1 MIHFKDCYDDHIPNV
16 PAFCNKPCPPKPCC
30 PPPQPP
36 CGAPYPPPFQPQPCP
51 PPMPKPMPCVPPAP
65 SVCQGMDLYEAMNG
79 LTDRVNTCIATYN
92 DVMANSYQA
101 LRNLEHAAEAN
112 GAYYGDCEVS
122 TEQGY
127 YADEGNTYC
136 VTRKKVVDRF
146 GEPIRMQLKL
156 AYDNTT
162 NSNLEQ
168 PIDDASMIE
177 CAQVIASCEVG
188 ETGWVGNC
196 FYKGAP
202 LPSVESGEGYC
213 VAFTRNGTM
222 RVYANAINQ
231 SQLLND
237 GVENSMSCVGRI
249 IVDGEVKDEVAAA
262 VAPIV
267 AMGQNTVTK
276 EVFFISAGSDAN
288 QVKQGLTNRGL
299 SSKACA
305 DILKGY
311 GCDIAV
317 VLSTGNSA
325 MLLDKGENA
334 FVPSTLPNQVKAKA
348 FWYITRKAHYK
359 NDYDR
364 QLAELIQ
371 NYGQLRYTALL
382 NQLSILNLKY
392 YTEAEISRIDVQLTE
407 FLHQLE
413 AFNVRLT
420 EVESKY
426 NALVERVDTVE
437 ADLAQVKQTINTLQQ
452 TVQNLIDIVNG
463 MQNTI
468 AQIQQTLTQMENGAV
483 KLPYIEKVDGVG
495 TGTTNLENIS
505 VSGNATVSN
514 LDVEAEC
521 WLPTPTQPL
530 QGANKKYVDDAI
542 TASLGSGEYL
552 PLRGGT
558 MSGNIVM
565 GNNEISGANKMLF
578 NNGTGFVNSSAGV
591 IMATMQTLRGQTY
604 TAPTNNNDYTQK
616 KYVDD
621 KIAAAVI
628 EATQGGL
635 TQSVADTMYLKL
647 DGTNAPTAFYEWDIN
662 FTSNKGVYLS
672 SEANSYI
679 KSNGLMLNKKG
690 TNKSVGV
697 TVVGYPDANSP
708 ILCVSD
714 DSGKIAPLLGTY
726 TANDNTNFNGFFV
739 TDNYLK
745 SEKYTNTA
753 AFVKKTGDT
762 MSGALDMAKNNLTK
776 VNEIN
781 FSSQRTNIT
790 EFDGSLY
797 AMYSEEDRFGVF
809 VFCAG
814 NETLPSSNVI
824 LRGLKEPKIDMDAVN
839 LGYLKKYC
847 EGKTQEVTLTGV
859 VDTILDHNTEYTI
872 KDFTALTLVCD
883 NAKTAENHGYI
894 KFPNVPI
901 VPTLTGFS
909 GIDGDDITQAAA
921 NETWEFSCFKGYMLF
936 KNWGVS
942 A

>member
-16 PAFCNKPCPPKPCC
+16 PAFCNNTCPPKPCC
-30 PPPQPP
+30 PPPPPP

-162 NSNLEQ
+162 NSKLEQ

-188 ETGWVGNC
+188 EDGWVGNC

-202 LPSVESGEGYC
+202 LPSIESGDGYC

-267 AMGQNTVTK
+267 AVGQNTVTK
-276 EVFFISAGSDAN
+276 EVFFVSAGSDAN

-317 VLSTGNSA
+317 VLSTGDNA

-382 NQLSILNLKY
+382 NQLSILNLKN
-392 YTEAEISRIDVQLTE
+392 YTEAEISRIDAQLTK
-407 FLHQLE
+407 FLQQLE

-420 EVESKY
+420 EVENKY

-468 AQIQQTLTQMENGAV
+468 AKIQQTLTQMENGTV
-483 KLPYIEKVDGVG
+483 KLPYIEKVNGVG
-495 TGTTNLENIS
+495 TGTTKLENVT
-505 VSGNATVSN
+505 VSGDATVSD
-514 LDVEAEC
+514 LDVKTEC

-558 MSGNIVM
+558 MSGDIIM
-565 GNNEISGANKMLF
+565 GNNALSGVNKMLF
-578 NNGTGFVNSSAGV
+578 NNGTGFTNSSAGV
-591 IMATMQTLRGQTY
+591 IVATMQTLRGQTY

-635 TQSVADTMYLKL
+635 TETAADTKYLRL
-647 DGTNAPTAFYEWDIN
+647 DGTNEPTADYTWNIDFI
-662 FTSNKGVYLS
+662 SNKGVYLNAS
-672 SEANSYI
+672 KNAYVNERTLSLSDGNTDYALDIVKLEGSDYSTFNLEL
-679 KSNGLMLNKKG
+679 SNATPVPMFGAYRKPN
-690 TNKSVGV
+690 
-697 TVVGYPDANSP
+697 
-708 ILCVSD
+708 
-714 DSGKIAPLLGTY
+714 
-726 TANDNTNFNGFFV
+726 NFGGFFV
-739 TDNYLK
+739 TDEYLNSAEYK
-745 SEKYTNTA
+745 KDA
-753 AFVKKTGDT
+753 GFVKKTGDT
-762 MSGALDMAKNNLTK
+762 MSGSLTMGNHSIAK
-776 VNEIN
+776 VNQLI
-781 FSSQRTNIT
+781 FSNGSSLRNGDSATIT
-790 EFDGSLY
+790 LQ
-797 AMYSEEDRFGVF
+797 
-809 VFCAG
+809 G
-814 NETLPSSNVI
+814 NMQNPSSKAKIRNLDNPINDSDAVP
-824 LRGLKEPKIDMDAVN
+824 LSYLKE
-839 LGYLKKYC
+839 YC

-859 VDTILDHNTEYTI
+859 VDTILAHNTEYTI

-883 NAKTAENHGYI
+883 AAKTAENHGYI
-894 KFPNVPI
+894 KFPNVAI
-901 VPTLTGFS
+901 AATLTGFS

-921 NETWEFSCFKGYMLF
+921 NEVWEFSCFKGYMLF
-936 KNWGVS
+936 KNWGV
-942 A
+942 AA

>member
-16 PAFCNKPCPPKPCC
+16 PAFCNNPCPPKPCC
-30 PPPQPP
+30 PPPPPP

-136 VTRKKVVDRF
+136 VTRKKVADRF

-162 NSNLEQ
+162 NSKLEQ

-188 ETGWVGNC
+188 EDGWVGNC

-202 LPSVESGEGYC
+202 LPSIESGDGYC

-237 GVENSMSCVGRI
+237 GVENSMTCVGRI

-276 EVFFISAGSDAN
+276 EVFFVSAGSDAN

-317 VLSTGNSA
+317 VLSTDDNA

-382 NQLSILNLKY
+382 NQLSILNLKN
-392 YTEAEISRIDVQLTE
+392 YTEAEISRIDAQLTK
-407 FLHQLE
+407 FLQQLE

-420 EVESKY
+420 EVENKY

-463 MQNTI
+463 MHNTI
-468 AQIQQTLTQMENGAV
+468 AKIQQTLTQMENGTV
-483 KLPYIEKVDGVG
+483 KLPYIERVDGVG
-495 TGTTNLENIS
+495 TGTTKLENIT
-505 VSGNATVSN
+505 VSGDATISD
-514 LDVEAEC
+514 LDVKTQC

-530 QGANKKYVDDAI
+530 QGANKKYVDEAI

-558 MSGNIVM
+558 MSGDIIM
-565 GNNEISGANKMLF
+565 GNNALSGVNKMLF
-578 NNGTGFVNSSAGV
+578 NNGSGFVNSAAGV
-591 IMATMQTLRGQTY
+591 IVATMQTLRGQTY
-604 TAPTNNNDYTQK
+604 TAPTNNNDYIQK

-635 TQSVADTMYLKL
+635 TETAANTIYLRL
-647 DGTNAPTAFYEWDIN
+647 DGTNAPTAEYHWSTDFISEN
-662 FTSNKGVYLS
+662 GVYLNALKDS
-672 SEANSYI
+672 FIGYDRAIFKDDNTGRVLGFQVNMVLDI
-679 KSNGLMLNKKG
+679 P
-690 TNKSVGV
+690 TI
-697 TVVGYPDANSP
+697 TVVDGEGGAKMALYGAYA
-708 ILCVSD
+708 SD
-714 DSGKIAPLLGTY
+714 D
-726 TANDNTNFNGFFV
+726 NDVGYFV
-739 TDNYLK
+739 TDTYLK
-745 SEKYTNTA
+745 SAKYA
-753 AFVKKTGDT
+753 KGAGFVKKTGDK
-762 MSGALDMAKNNLTK
+762 MSGRLDMNGNMIQSVGSVSFNNGTGIVPVAGETVIRLSGGIQSTAIKAKL
-776 VNEIN
+776 
-781 FSSQRTNIT
+781 R
-790 EFDGSLY
+790 
-797 AMYSEEDRFGVF
+797 
-809 VFCAG
+809 
-814 NETLPSSNVI
+814 NVDD
-824 LRGLKEPKIDMDAVN
+824 PTDDSDAVP
-839 LGYLKKYC
+839 LAYLKKYC

-859 VDTILDHNTEYTI
+859 VDTILAHNTEYTI
-872 KDFTALTLVCD
+872 KGFTALTLVCD

-909 GIDGDDITQAAA
+909 GIDGDDIAQAAA
-921 NETWEFSCFKGYMLF
+921 NEVWEFSCFKGYMLF
-936 KNWGVS
+936 KNWGV
-942 A
+942 AA

>member
-16 PAFCNKPCPPKPCC
+16 PAFCNNPCPPKPCC
-30 PPPQPP
+30 PPPPPP
-36 CGAPYPPPFQPQPCP
+36 CGAPCPPCPPPFQPQPCP

-92 DVMANSYQA
+92 DVMAHSYQA

-112 GAYYGDCEVS
+112 GAYYGCCEVS

-136 VTRKKVVDRF
+136 VTRKKVVDRC
-146 GEPIRMQLKL
+146 GEPIRMYLKL

-276 EVFFISAGSDAN
+276 EVFFVSAGSDAN

-382 NQLSILNLKY
+382 NQLSILNLKN
-392 YTEAEISRIDVQLTE
+392 YTEAEISRIDAQLTQ
-407 FLHQLE
+407 FLQQLE

-420 EVESKY
+420 EVESNY

-468 AQIQQTLTQMENGAV
+468 AQIQQTLTQMENGTV
-483 KLPYIEKVDGVG
+483 KLPYIEKVNGVG
-495 TGTTNLENIS
+495 TGTTKLENITA
-505 VSGNATVSN
+505 SGKATVSN
-514 LDVEAEC
+514 LDVKTEC
-521 WLPTPTQPL
+521 WLPTPTQPQ

-558 MSGNIVM
+558 MSGDIIM
-565 GNNEISGANKMLF
+565 GNNEIKGANKMLF
-578 NNGTGFVNSSAGV
+578 NNGAGFVNSSAGV
-591 IMATMQTLRGQTY
+591 ITATMQTLRGQTY

-635 TQSVADTMYLKL
+635 TETAADTMYLRL
-647 DGTNAPTAFYEWDIN
+647 DGTNSPTGDYVWNNNIIL
-662 FTSNKGVYLS
+662 K
-672 SEANSYI
+672 
-679 KSNGLMLNKKG
+679 NGLSLDDNAVSYLTNRELVIADEIGGKVSIKVGEGNDG
-690 TNKSVGV
+690 TR
-697 TVVGYPDANSP
+697 
-708 ILCVSD
+708 LE
-714 DSGKIAPLLGTY
+714 
-726 TANDNTNFNGFFV
+726 V
-739 TDNYLK
+739 TDETEPMPVYGAYMGMNDYAGYYVTDTYLK
-745 SEKYTNTA
+745 SAEYTNTT

-762 MSGALDMAKNNLTK
+762 MSGELDMGGHDLSNIRLIGFGQ
-776 VNEIN
+776 NEGKSIVSFTGMGNPNDGYSLFVGGGSN
-781 FSSQRTNIT
+781 FPATGTPVQLRNIADPT
-790 EFDGSLY
+790 TDKS
-797 AMYSEEDRFGVF
+797 
-809 VFCAG
+809 
-814 NETLPSSNVI
+814 
-824 LRGLKEPKIDMDAVN
+824 AVN
-839 LGYLKKYC
+839 LAYLKQYC

-859 VDTILDHNTEYTI
+859 VDTILAHNTEYTI
-872 KDFTALTLVCD
+872 KEFTALTLVCD
-883 NAKTAENHGYI
+883 SAKTAENHGYI
-894 KFPNVPI
+894 KFPYVPV

-909 GIDGDDITQAAA
+909 GIDGDDITKAAA
-921 NETWEFSCFKGYMLF
+921 NEVWEFSCFKGYMLF
-936 KNWGVS
+936 KNWGV
-942 A
+942 AA

>member
-16 PAFCNKPCPPKPCC
+16 PAFCNNPCPPKPCC
-30 PPPQPP
+30 PPPPPP
-36 CGAPYPPPFQPQPCP
+36 CGAPCPPCPPPFHPQPCP

-92 DVMANSYQA
+92 DVMAHSYQA
-101 LRNLEHAAEAN
+101 LRNLERAAEAN

-136 VTRKKVVDRF
+136 VTRKKVVDRC
-146 GEPIRMQLKL
+146 GEPIRMKLKL

-249 IVDGEVKDEVAAA
+249 IVDGEVKDEVATA

-276 EVFFISAGSDAN
+276 EVFFVSAGSDAN

-317 VLSTGNSA
+317 VLSTGNNA

-382 NQLSILNLKY
+382 NQLSILNLKN
-392 YTEAEISRIDVQLTE
+392 YTEAEINRIDAQLTQ
-407 FLHQLE
+407 FLQQLE

-420 EVESKY
+420 EVENNY

-468 AQIQQTLTQMENGAV
+468 AQIQQTLTQMENGTV
-483 KLPYIEKVDGVG
+483 KLPYIEKVDGIG
-495 TGTTNLENIS
+495 TGTTKLENITA
-505 VSGNATVSN
+505 SGKATVSN
-514 LDVEAEC
+514 LDVKTEC
-521 WLPTPTQPL
+521 WLPTPTQPQ

-558 MSGNIVM
+558 MSGDIVM
-565 GNNEISGANKMLF
+565 ANNEISGADRILF
-578 NNGTGFVNSSAGV
+578 NNGTGFANSSTGV
-591 IMATMQTLRGQTY
+591 ITATMQTLRGQTY

-635 TQSVADTMYLKL
+635 TETVADTKYLRL
-647 DGTNAPTAFYEWDIN
+647 DGTNSPTGKYVWNNVFVIN
-662 FTSNKGVYLS
+662 GIDFN
-672 SEANSYI
+672 EARESYI
-679 KSNGLMLNKKG
+679 NQGTLMFETDGHKAGIELIGATYEGVDYTHLKISND
-690 TNKSVGV
+690 S
-697 TVVGYPDANSP
+697 NSM
-708 ILCVSD
+708 
-714 DSGKIAPLLGTY
+714 PLLGAY
-726 TANDNTNFNGFFV
+726 KSINNAEGFYV
-739 TDNYLK
+739 TDTYLK
-745 SEKYTNTA
+745 SAEYTNNA

-762 MSGALDMAKNNLTK
+762 MTGSLDMSNNY
-776 VNEIN
+776 
-781 FSSQRTNIT
+781 IT
-790 EFDGSLY
+790 DVGSL
-797 AMYSEEDRFGVF
+797 VF
-809 VFCAG
+809 NSGSAIVDGKDA
-814 NETLPSSNVI
+814 TII
-824 LRGLKEPKIDMDAVN
+824 LRGNMQNPTMKAKIRNLDNPVNDSDAVPLSYLKE
-839 LGYLKKYC
+839 YC

-859 VDTILDHNTEYTI
+859 VDTILAHNTEYTI
-872 KDFTALTLVCD
+872 KEFTALTLVCD
-883 NAKTAENHGYI
+883 SVKTAENHGYI
-894 KFPNVPI
+894 RFPNVPV

-909 GIDGDDITQAAA
+909 GIDGDDITKAAA
-921 NETWEFSCFKGYMLF
+921 NEVWEFSCFKGYMLF
-936 KNWGVS
+936 KNWGV
-942 A
+942 AA

>member
-16 PAFCNKPCPPKPCC
+16 PAFCNNPCPPKPCC
-30 PPPQPP
+30 PPPPPP

-276 EVFFISAGSDAN
+276 EVFFVSAGSDAN

-317 VLSTGNSA
+317 VLSTGNNA

-382 NQLSILNLKY
+382 NQLSILNLKN
-392 YTEAEISRIDVQLTE
+392 YTEAEINRIDAQLTQ
-407 FLHQLE
+407 FLQQLE

-420 EVESKY
+420 EVENNY

-468 AQIQQTLTQMENGAV
+468 AQIQQTLTQMENGTV
-483 KLPYIEKVDGVG
+483 KLPYIEKVDGIG
-495 TGTTNLENIS
+495 TGTTKLENIT
-505 VSGNATVSN
+505 VSGKATASN
-514 LDVEAEC
+514 LDVKTEC

-558 MSGNIVM
+558 MSGDIVM
-565 GNNEISGANKMLF
+565 ANNEISGANKMLF
-578 NNGTGFVNSSAGV
+578 NNGSGFVNSAAGV
-591 IMATMQTLRGQTY
+591 ITATMQVLRGQTY
-604 TAPTNNNDYTQK
+604 TAPTNTNDYVQK

-635 TQSVADTMYLKL
+635 TQSVADTMYLRL
-647 DGTNAPTAFYEWDIN
+647 DGTNSPTGDYYWNNEVTIEGGIYFNRAGSAYIEEDRLRL
-662 FTSNKGVYLS
+662 TDTAT
-672 SEANSYI
+672 EALGI
-679 KSNGLMLNKKG
+679 FRIDG
-690 TNKSVGV
+690 NKSLPYFSIYTIVAGQPNAEIPMRGAYSEVGNA
-697 TVVGYPDANSP
+697 VGY
-708 ILCVSD
+708 
-714 DSGKIAPLLGTY
+714 
-726 TANDNTNFNGFFV
+726 FV
-739 TDNYLK
+739 TDTYLNSDNYK
-745 SEKYTNTA
+745 SA
-753 AFVKKTGDT
+753 APFVKKTGDT
-762 MSGALDMAKNNLTK
+762 MSGTLDMSGNTVQGVGAVRFNNGTGIVPVAGETVIRLSGGLQSTAIKAKL
-776 VNEIN
+776 
-781 FSSQRTNIT
+781 R
-790 EFDGSLY
+790 
-797 AMYSEEDRFGVF
+797 
-809 VFCAG
+809 
-814 NETLPSSNVI
+814 NVDDPTDNSDAVP
-824 LRGLKEPKIDMDAVN
+824 LSYLKE
-839 LGYLKKYC
+839 YC

-859 VDTILDHNTEYTI
+859 VDTILAHNTEYTI
-872 KDFTALTLVCD
+872 KEFTSLTLVCD
-883 NAKTAENHGYI
+883 SAKTAENHGYI
-894 KFPNVPI
+894 RFPNVPV

-921 NETWEFSCFKGYMLF
+921 NEVWEFSCFKGYMLF
-936 KNWGVS
+936 KNWGV
-942 A
+942 AA

>member
-1 MIHFKDCYDDHIPNV
+1 
-16 PAFCNKPCPPKPCC
+16 
-30 PPPQPP
+30 
-36 CGAPYPPPFQPQPCP
+36 
-51 PPMPKPMPCVPPAP
+51 MPKPMPCVPPAP

-136 VTRKKVVDRF
+136 ITRKKVVDRF

-249 IVDGEVKDEVAAA
+249 IVDGEVKDEVAAT

-276 EVFFISAGSDAN
+276 EVFFVSAGSDAN

-317 VLSTGNSA
+317 VLSTGNNA

-382 NQLSILNLKY
+382 NQLSILNLKN
-392 YTEAEISRIDVQLTE
+392 YTEAEINRIDAQLTQ
-407 FLHQLE
+407 FLQQLE

-420 EVESKY
+420 EVESNY
-426 NALVERVDTVE
+426 NALVERVDTIE

-468 AQIQQTLTQMENGAV
+468 AQIQQTLTQMENGTV
-483 KLPYIEKVDGVG
+483 KLPYIEKANGIG
-495 TGTTNLENIS
+495 TGTTKLENIT
-505 VSGNATVSN
+505 VSGNATISD
-514 LDVEAEC
+514 LDVKTEC

-530 QGANKKYVDDAI
+530 QGANKKYVDEAI

-558 MSGNIVM
+558 MSGDIVM
-565 GNNEISGANKMLF
+565 ANNEISGANKILF
-578 NNGTGFVNSSAGV
+578 NNGTGFTNSSAGV
-591 IMATMQTLRGQTY
+591 ILATMQTLRGQTY

-635 TQSVADTMYLKL
+635 TETVADTKYLRL
-647 DGTNAPTAFYEWDIN
+647 DGTNKPTAIYVWDNPFI
-662 FTSNKGVYLS
+662 SLQGVFLDEEGS
-672 SEANSYI
+672 SGITKDSIVFYI
-679 KSNGLMLNKKG
+679 KETNTRGAIRLELGETSPYLYIGTSQPMPIYGSYLNKN
-690 TNKSVGV
+690 TYN
-697 TVVGYPDANSP
+697 GY
-708 ILCVSD
+708 
-714 DSGKIAPLLGTY
+714 Y
-726 TANDNTNFNGFFV
+726 V
-739 TDNYLK
+739 TDTYLK
-745 SEKYTNTA
+745 SVDYTNSA

-762 MSGALDMAKNNLTK
+762 MSGVLNMGGYDLTNNRVIGFGENNGKNIVSIMGAGSDDDYFLFFGGGENLPTSGK
-776 VNEIN
+776 PI
-781 FSSQRTNIT
+781 QLRNIADPT
-790 EFDGSLY
+790 TDKS
-797 AMYSEEDRFGVF
+797 
-809 VFCAG
+809 
-814 NETLPSSNVI
+814 
-824 LRGLKEPKIDMDAVN
+824 AVN
-839 LGYLKKYC
+839 LAYLKEYC

-859 VDTILDHNTEYTI
+859 VDTILAHNTEYTI
-872 KDFTALTLVCD
+872 KEFTALTLVCD
-883 NAKTAENHGYI
+883 SAKTAENHGYI
-894 KFPNVPI
+894 KFPNVAV

-921 NETWEFSCFKGYMLF
+921 NEVWEFSCFKGYMLF
-936 KNWGVS
+936 KNWGV
-942 A
+942 AA

>member
-1 MIHFKDCYDDHIPNV
+1 
-16 PAFCNKPCPPKPCC
+16 
-30 PPPQPP
+30 
-36 CGAPYPPPFQPQPCP
+36 
-51 PPMPKPMPCVPPAP
+51 
-65 SVCQGMDLYEAMNG
+65 
-79 LTDRVNTCIATYN
+79 
-92 DVMANSYQA
+92 
-101 LRNLEHAAEAN
+101 
-112 GAYYGDCEVS
+112 
-122 TEQGY
+122 
-127 YADEGNTYC
+127 
-136 VTRKKVVDRF
+136 
-146 GEPIRMQLKL
+146 
-156 AYDNTT
+156 
-162 NSNLEQ
+162 
-168 PIDDASMIE
+168 
-177 CAQVIASCEVG
+177 
-188 ETGWVGNC
+188 
-196 FYKGAP
+196 
-202 LPSVESGEGYC
+202 
-213 VAFTRNGTM
+213 M

-249 IVDGEVKDEVAAA
+249 IVDGEVKDEVAAT

-276 EVFFISAGSDAN
+276 EVFFVSAGSDAN

-317 VLSTGNSA
+317 VLSTGNNA

-382 NQLSILNLKY
+382 NQLSILNLKN
-392 YTEAEISRIDVQLTE
+392 YTEAEINRIDAQLTQ
-407 FLHQLE
+407 FLQQLE

-420 EVESKY
+420 EVENNY
-426 NALVERVDTVE
+426 NALVERVDTIE

-468 AQIQQTLTQMENGAV
+468 AQIQQTLTQMENGTV
-483 KLPYIEKVDGVG
+483 KLPYIEKVDGIG
-495 TGTTNLENIS
+495 TGTTKLENITA
-505 VSGNATVSN
+505 SGKATVSN
-514 LDVEAEC
+514 LDVKTEC
-521 WLPTPTQPL
+521 WLPTPTQPQ

-558 MSGNIVM
+558 MSGDIIM
-565 GNNEISGANKMLF
+565 GNNEIKGANKMLF
-578 NNGTGFVNSSAGV
+578 NNGAGFVNSSAGV
-591 IMATMQTLRGQTY
+591 IMATMQTLRGQSY

-635 TQSVADTMYLKL
+635 TETVADTKYLRL
-647 DGTNAPTAFYEWDIN
+647 DGTNEPTGTYIWNNKLTVTKPIGLNRAGNAYIDEFELMFY
-662 FTSNKGVYLS
+662 
-672 SEANSYI
+672 ANSVKTGI
-679 KSNGLMLNKKG
+679 MMRGIIDELCL
-690 TNKSVGV
+690 VV
-697 TVVGYPDANSP
+697 TDENDTMPLYGAYRHSGN
-708 ILCVSD
+708 
-714 DSGKIAPLLGTY
+714 DSGFY
-726 TANDNTNFNGFFV
+726 V
-739 TDNYLK
+739 TDTYLK
-745 SEKYTNTA
+745 SEDYANAA

-762 MSGALDMAKNNLTK
+762 MSGELDMGGHELTNNRIIGFGENNGKSVVSIMGAGIDDDYRLYFGGG
-776 VNEIN
+776 E
-781 FSSQRTNIT
+781 NIPT
-790 EFDGSLY
+790 SGKPVE
-797 AMYSEEDRFGVF
+797 
-809 VFCAG
+809 
-814 NETLPSSNVI
+814 
-824 LRGLKEPKIDMDAVN
+824 LRNIADPTTDKSAVN
-839 LGYLKKYC
+839 LAYLKQYC

-859 VDTILDHNTEYTI
+859 VDTILAHNTEYTI

-883 NAKTAENHGYI
+883 SAKTAENHGYI
-894 KFPNVPI
+894 KFPNVPV

-921 NETWEFSCFKGYMLF
+921 NEVWEFSCFKGYMLF
-936 KNWGVS
+936 KNWGV
-942 A
+942 AA

>member
-16 PAFCNKPCPPKPCC
+16 PAFCNNPCPPKPCC
-30 PPPQPP
+30 PPPPPP
-36 CGAPYPPPFQPQPCP
+36 CGAPCPPPFQPQPCP

-146 GEPIRMQLKL
+146 GEPIRIQLKL

-276 EVFFISAGSDAN
+276 EVFFVSAGSDAN

-317 VLSTGNSA
+317 VLSTGNNA
-325 MLLDKGENA
+325 MLLDKGENS

-382 NQLSILNLKY
+382 NQLSILNLKN
-392 YTEAEISRIDVQLTE
+392 YTEAEINRIDAQLTQ
-407 FLHQLE
+407 FLQQLE

-437 ADLAQVKQTINTLQQ
+437 ADLAQVKQTINTLQH

-468 AQIQQTLTQMENGAV
+468 AQIQQTLTQMENGTV
-483 KLPYIEKVDGVG
+483 KLPYIEKVDGIG
-495 TGTTNLENIS
+495 TGTTKLENITA
-505 VSGNATVSN
+505 SGKATVSN
-514 LDVEAEC
+514 LDVKTEC
-521 WLPTPTQPL
+521 WLPTPTQPQ

-558 MSGNIVM
+558 MSGDIIM

-578 NNGTGFVNSSAGV
+578 NNGVGFVNSSAGV
-591 IMATMQTLRGQTY
+591 ITATMQTLRGQNY

-635 TQSVADTMYLKL
+635 TETAADTKYLRL
-647 DGTNAPTAFYEWDIN
+647 DGTNSPTGEYIWRNTFVSTE
-662 FTSNKGVYLS
+662 GVYLN
-672 SEANSYI
+672 EEKTANIYEDYLSFI
-679 KSNGLMLNKKG
+679 NAETKARGIFTIDG
-690 TNKSVGV
+690 NKSSPYFSIV
-697 TVVGYPDANSP
+697 TLNEAFDELALPMHGAYGEVA
-708 ILCVSD
+708 
-714 DSGKIAPLLGTY
+714 KA
-726 TANDNTNFNGFFV
+726 AGFFV
-739 TDNYLK
+739 TDTYLNSADFK
-745 SEKYTNTA
+745 NA
-753 AFVKKTGDT
+753 AGFVKKTGDT
-762 MSGALDMAKNNLTK
+762 MIGTLYMNANTISQIGALNFVTQEGRTVIVSAESDSENGYTFKIGGYTDSGIIPVQIKN
-776 VNEIN
+776 I
-781 FSSQRTNIT
+781 
-790 EFDGSLY
+790 
-797 AMYSEEDRFGVF
+797 A
-809 VFCAG
+809 
-814 NETLPSSNVI
+814 
-824 LRGLKEPKIDMDAVN
+824 EPTTDNSAVN
-839 LGYLKKYC
+839 LAYLKQYC

-859 VDTILDHNTEYTI
+859 VDTILAHNTEYTI
-872 KDFTALTLVCD
+872 KEFTALTLVCD

-894 KFPNVPI
+894 KFPNVPV

-909 GIDGDDITQAAA
+909 GIDGDDITKAAA
-921 NETWEFSCFKGYMLF
+921 NEVWEFSCFKGYMLF
-936 KNWGVS
+936 KNWGV
-942 A
+942 AA

>member
-276 EVFFISAGSDAN
+276 EVFFVSAGSDAN

-317 VLSTGNSA
+317 VLSTGNNA

-382 NQLSILNLKY
+382 NQLSILNLKN
-392 YTEAEISRIDVQLTE
+392 YTEAEINRIDAQLTQ
-407 FLHQLE
+407 FLQQLE

-420 EVESKY
+420 EVENNY
-426 NALVERVDTVE
+426 NALVERVDTIE

-468 AQIQQTLTQMENGAV
+468 AQIQQTLTQMENGTV
-483 KLPYIEKVDGVG
+483 KLPYIEKANGIG
-495 TGTTNLENIS
+495 TGTTKLENITA
-505 VSGNATVSN
+505 SGKATVSN
-514 LDVEAEC
+514 LDVKTEC
-521 WLPTPTQPL
+521 WLPTPTQPQ

-558 MSGNIVM
+558 MSGDIVM
-565 GNNEISGANKMLF
+565 ANNEISGADKILF
-578 NNGTGFVNSSAGV
+578 NNDTGFVNSSAGV

-604 TAPTNNNDYTQK
+604 TAPTNNNDYVQK

-628 EATQGGL
+628 QATQGGL
-635 TQSVADTMYLKL
+635 TESVADTMYLRL
-647 DGTNAPTAFYEWDIN
+647 DGTNEPTEDYVWHNTLTLMNGLRFNEDRSASIDN
-662 FTSNKGVYLS
+662 TQLS
-672 SEANSYI
+672 LANSRTGAYGSFSI
-679 KSNGLMLNKKG
+679 YG
-690 TNKSVGV
+690 NKSFPFFRI
-697 TVVGYPDANSP
+697 YN
-708 ILCVSD
+708 I
-714 DSGKIAPLLGTY
+714 
-726 TANDNTNFNGFFV
+726 DNTNNRAVPMVGAYSEIGNAEGYFV
-739 TDNYLK
+739 TDTYLNSADFK
-745 SEKYTNTA
+745 NA
-753 AFVKKTGDT
+753 AGFVKKTGDT
-762 MSGALDMAKNNLTK
+762 MSGTLNMAENNLTG

-781 FSSQRTNIT
+781 FSSVRTDIIGY
-790 EFDGSLY
+790 DASLY
-797 AMYSEEDRFGVF
+797 AMYNEEGKYSVYN
-809 VFCAG
+809 FCAG
-814 NETLPSSNVI
+814 NSSVPAGEAI
-824 LRGLKEPKIDMDAVN
+824 LRGIKAPIFKYDAVN
-839 LGYLKKYC
+839 LEYLKEYC

-859 VDTILDHNTEYTI
+859 VDTILAHNTEYTI
-872 KDFTALTLVCD
+872 KEFTALTLVCD

-894 KFPNVPI
+894 KFPNVPV

-921 NETWEFSCFKGYMLF
+921 NEVWEFSCFKGYMLF
-936 KNWGVS
+936 KNWGV
-942 A
+942 AA

>member
-16 PAFCNKPCPPKPCC
+16 PAFCNKPCPPKPNC
-30 PPPQPP
+30 PTPPP

-92 DVMANSYQA
+92 DVMAHSYQA

-249 IVDGEVKDEVAAA
+249 IVDGEVKDEVAAT

-276 EVFFISAGSDAN
+276 EVFFVSAGSDAN

-317 VLSTGNSA
+317 VLSTGNNA

-382 NQLSILNLKY
+382 NQLSILNLKN
-392 YTEAEISRIDVQLTE
+392 YTEAEISRIDAQLTQ
-407 FLHQLE
+407 FLQQLE

-420 EVESKY
+420 EVENNY
-426 NALVERVDTVE
+426 NALVERVDTIE

-468 AQIQQTLTQMENGAV
+468 AQIQQTLTQMENGTV
-483 KLPYIEKVDGVG
+483 KLPYIEKVNGIG
-495 TGTTNLENIS
+495 TGTTKLENITA
-505 VSGNATVSN
+505 SGKATVSN
-514 LDVEAEC
+514 LDVKTEC
-521 WLPTPTQPL
+521 WLPTPTQPQ

-558 MSGNIVM
+558 MSGDIVM
-565 GNNEISGANKMLF
+565 ANNEIRGANRILF
-578 NNGTGFVNSSAGV
+578 NNGTGFANSSTGV
-591 IMATMQTLRGQTY
+591 ITATMQTLRGQSY

-635 TQSVADTMYLKL
+635 TETVADTKYLRL
-647 DGTNAPTAFYEWDIN
+647 DGTNSPTGNYVWRN
-662 FTSNKGVYLS
+662 RFTAISGVRLNEKATAYIHLETVSLVSEDEGRGILRISGPQSSPYFSIYTFTENLSTLCLPMKGAY
-672 SEANSYI
+672 SEIGNAE
-679 KSNGLMLNKKG
+679 
-690 TNKSVGV
+690 
-697 TVVGYPDANSP
+697 GY
-708 ILCVSD
+708 
-714 DSGKIAPLLGTY
+714 
-726 TANDNTNFNGFFV
+726 FV
-739 TDNYLK
+739 TDTYLNSDNYK
-745 SEKYTNTA
+745 SA
-753 AFVKKTGDT
+753 APFVKKTGDT
-762 MSGALDMAKNNLTK
+762 MTGSLDMSNNYITD
-776 VNEIN
+776 VNSLVFN
-781 FSSQRTNIT
+781 S
-790 EFDGSLY
+790 GS
-797 AMYSEEDRFGVF
+797 AIVG
-809 VFCAG
+809 G
-814 NETLPSSNVI
+814 NDATII
-824 LRGLKEPKIDMDAVN
+824 LRGNMQNPAMKAKIRNLDNPDNDSDAVPLSYLKE
-839 LGYLKKYC
+839 YC

-859 VDTILDHNTEYTI
+859 VDTILAHNTEYTI

-883 NAKTAENHGYI
+883 SAKTAENHGYI
-894 KFPNVPI
+894 KFPNVPV

-909 GIDGDDITQAAA
+909 GIDGDDITKAAA
-921 NETWEFSCFKGYMLF
+921 NEVWEFSCFKGYMLF
-936 KNWGVS
+936 KNWGV
-942 A
+942 AA

>member
-16 PAFCNKPCPPKPCC
+16 PAFCNNSCPPKPCC
-30 PPPQPP
+30 PPPPPP

-51 PPMPKPMPCVPPAP
+51 PPMPKPMPCIPPAP

-112 GAYYGDCEVS
+112 GAYYGECEVN

-127 YADEGNTYC
+127 FADEGNTYC

-188 ETGWVGNC
+188 ENGWVGNC

-276 EVFFISAGSDAN
+276 EVFFVSAGSDAN

-317 VLSTGNSA
+317 VLSTGNNA

-382 NQLSILNLKY
+382 NQLSILNLKN
-392 YTEAEISRIDVQLTE
+392 YTEAEINRIDAQLTQ
-407 FLHQLE
+407 FLQQLE

-420 EVESKY
+420 EVENNY

-468 AQIQQTLTQMENGAV
+468 AQIQQTLTQMENGTV
-483 KLPYIEKVDGVG
+483 KLPYIEKVDGIG
-495 TGTTNLENIS
+495 TGTTKLENIT
-505 VSGNATVSN
+505 VSGEATVSD
-514 LDVEAEC
+514 LDVKTEC

-558 MSGNIVM
+558 MSGDIIM
-565 GNNEISGANKMLF
+565 GDNGISGANRMLF
-578 NNGTGFVNSSAGV
+578 NNGSGFVNSSVGV
-591 IMATMQTLRGQTY
+591 IIATMQTLRGQTY

-635 TQSVADTMYLKL
+635 TETVANTKYLRL
-647 DGTNAPTAFYEWDIN
+647 DGTNEPTADYVWDKN
-662 FTSNKGVYLS
+662 LT
-672 SEANSYI
+672 
-679 KSNGLMLNKKG
+679 LNKKYLYFDSSKTKFVSEHG
-690 TNKSVGV
+690 IMFEGAVNAEQIGLKVNIVDDSSVISFVDNNGYKKGAQGAYRNNNEN
-697 TVVGYPDANSP
+697 VGY
-708 ILCVSD
+708 
-714 DSGKIAPLLGTY
+714 
-726 TANDNTNFNGFFV
+726 FV
-739 TDNYLK
+739 TDTYLK
-745 SEKYTNTA
+745 SAEYTNSA
-753 AFVKKTGDT
+753 DFVKKTGDT
-762 MSGALDMAKNNLTK
+762 MGGVLNMGGHNLSNNCIIGFGENNGKSIVSITGMGSDDDYSLFIGGGHNLPTSGKPVQL
-776 VNEIN
+776 
-781 FSSQRTNIT
+781 RNIADPT
-790 EFDGSLY
+790 TDKS
-797 AMYSEEDRFGVF
+797 
-809 VFCAG
+809 
-814 NETLPSSNVI
+814 
-824 LRGLKEPKIDMDAVN
+824 AVN
-839 LGYLKKYC
+839 LAYLKEYY

-859 VDTILDHNTEYTI
+859 VDTILAHNTEYTI
-872 KDFTALTLVCD
+872 KEFTALTLVCD
-883 NAKTAENHGYI
+883 SAKTAENHGYI
-894 KFPNVPI
+894 RFPNVPI

-909 GIDGDDITQAAA
+909 GIDGDDISQALA
-921 NETWEFSCFKGYMLF
+921 NEVWEFSCFKGYMLF
-936 KNWGVS
+936 KNWGV
-942 A
+942 AA

>member
-16 PAFCNKPCPPKPCC
+16 PAFCNNPCPPKPCC
-30 PPPQPP
+30 PTPPPP
-36 CGAPYPPPFQPQPCP
+36 CGAPYPPPFHPQPCP

-276 EVFFISAGSDAN
+276 EVFFVSAGSDAN

-317 VLSTGNSA
+317 VLSTGDNA

-334 FVPSTLPNQVKAKA
+334 FVPSTLPNQTKAKA

-382 NQLSILNLKY
+382 NQLSILNLKN
-392 YTEAEISRIDVQLTE
+392 YTEAEISRIDAQLTQ
-407 FLHQLE
+407 FLQQLE

-437 ADLAQVKQTINTLQQ
+437 TDLGQVKQTINTLQQ
-452 TVQNLIDIVNG
+452 TVQNLINIVNG

-468 AQIQQTLTQMENGAV
+468 AEIQQTLTQMQNGTV
-483 KLPYIEKVDGVG
+483 KLPYIEKVNGIG
-495 TGTTNLENIS
+495 TGTTKLENIT
-505 VSGNATVSN
+505 VLGDATVSD
-514 LDVEAEC
+514 LDVKTEC

-530 QGANKKYVDDAI
+530 HGANKKYVDESI

-558 MSGNIVM
+558 MSGNIIM
-565 GNNEISGANKMLF
+565 GNHEISGANKILF
-578 NNGTGFVNSSAGV
+578 NNGVGFVNSSAGV
-591 IMATMQTLRGQTY
+591 ITATMQTLRGQTY

-635 TQSVADTMYLKL
+635 TETVADTKYLRL
-647 DGTNAPTAFYEWDIN
+647 DGTNTPTGKYEWNNN
-662 FTSNKGVYLS
+662 FTCLKGITLTSDGFSYVDNERLTF
-672 SEANSYI
+672 ANNSTDYPLGI
-679 KSNGLMLNKKG
+679 GLML
-690 TNKSVGV
+690 TPSDAHLYLSVLEA
-697 TVVGYPDANSP
+697 DQFF
-708 ILCVSD
+708 
-714 DSGKIAPLLGTY
+714 APLYGAY
-726 TANDNTNFNGFFV
+726 KSNEGFFV
-739 TDNYLK
+739 TDSYLE
-745 SEKYTNTA
+745 SA
-753 AFVKKTGDT
+753 AFKNNAGFVKKTGDT
-762 MSGALDMAKNNLTK
+762 MSGHLDMGGNMLQNAGTVIFNNGTGIVPVAGERVISLSGDNQSPTIKAKLRNVENPTDDSDAVPLT
-776 VNEIN
+776 
-781 FSSQRTNIT
+781 
-790 EFDGSLY
+790 Y
-797 AMYSEEDRFGVF
+797 
-809 VFCAG
+809 
-814 NETLPSSNVI
+814 
-824 LRGLKEPKIDMDAVN
+824 LKE
-839 LGYLKKYC
+839 YC

-859 VDTILDHNTEYTI
+859 VDTILANNTEYTI
-872 KDFTALTLVCD
+872 EDFTALTLVCD
-883 NAKTAENHGYI
+883 SAKTAENHGYI

-909 GIDGDDITQAAA
+909 GIDGDDITQAIA
-921 NETWEFSCFKGYMLF
+921 NETWEFSCFKGYMLL

>member
-16 PAFCNKPCPPKPCC
+16 PAFCNKPCPPNPCC
-30 PPPQPP
+30 PPPPPP
-36 CGAPYPPPFQPQPCP
+36 CGAPCPPPFQPQPCP

-65 SVCQGMDLYEAMNG
+65 TVCQGMDLYEAMNG

-288 QVKQGLTNRGL
+288 QAKQGLTNRGL

-317 VLSTGNSA
+317 VLSTGDNA
-325 MLLDKGENA
+325 MLLDRGENA

-382 NQLSILNLKY
+382 NQLSILNLKD
-392 YTEAEISRIDVQLTE
+392 YTEAEINRINVQLTE

-437 ADLAQVKQTINTLQQ
+437 ADLGQVKQTINTLQQ

-468 AQIQQTLTQMENGAV
+468 AKIQQTLTQMENGAV

-495 TGTTNLENIS
+495 TGTTNLENIT
-505 VSGNATVSN
+505 VSGNTTVSN
-514 LDVEAEC
+514 LDVETEC

-542 TASLGSGEYL
+542 TEHLGSGEYL

-565 GNNEISGANKMLF
+565 GNNEISGVDKILF
-578 NNGTGFVNSSAGV
+578 SNGLGFIKSGMSS
-591 IMATMQTLRGQTY
+591 ILATMHTLRGETY
-604 TAPTNNNDYTQK
+604 YPPTNNNDFTQK

-635 TQSVADTMYLKL
+635 TETAADTKYLRL
-647 DGTNAPTAFYEWDIN
+647 DGTNKPTGIYKWDN
-662 FTSNKGVYLS
+662 MFFSKYGVVFTDEG
-672 SEANSYI
+672 NSYV
-679 KSNGLMLNKKG
+679 NNYALMLRKEG
-690 TNKSVGV
+690 TNKSLGL
-697 TVVGYPDANSP
+697 A
-708 ILCVSD
+708 VSTNHDTGAPFLALASED
-714 DSGKIAPLLGTY
+714 DLPAPLFGAY
-726 TANDNTNFNGFFV
+726 NSTAGNYNGFFV
-739 TDNYLK
+739 TNSYLE
-745 SEKYTNTA
+745 SDEYLNNV

-762 MSGALDMAKNNLTK
+762 MVGPLNMGNNNL
-776 VNEIN
+776 VGVDV
-781 FSSQRTNIT
+781 FSFQP
-790 EFDGSLY
+790 
-797 AMYSEEDRFGVF
+797 EEG
-809 VFCAG
+809 
-814 NETLPSSNVI
+814 
-824 LRGLKEPKIDMDAVN
+824 KIDGISIRPIKPHLNSENWNLLISHNDNLPDKGSPVEVMGIAEPTEDNSAVN
-839 LGYLKKYC
+839 LAYLKEYC

-859 VDTILDHNTEYTI
+859 VDTILAHNTEYTI

-883 NAKTAENHGYI
+883 SAKTAENHGYI
-894 KFPNVPI
+894 KFPNVRI

-909 GIDGDDITQAAA
+909 KINGDDITQVAA
-921 NETWEFSCFKGYMLF
+921 NEVWEFSCFKGYMLF
-936 KNWGVS
+936 KNWGV
-942 A
+942 AA

>member
-249 IVDGEVKDEVAAA
+249 IVDGEVKDEVAAT

-276 EVFFISAGSDAN
+276 EVFFVSAGSDAN

-317 VLSTGNSA
+317 VLSTGNNA

-382 NQLSILNLKY
+382 NQLSILNLKN
-392 YTEAEISRIDVQLTE
+392 YTEAEINRIDAQLTQ
-407 FLHQLE
+407 FLQQLE

-452 TVQNLIDIVNG
+452 TVQNLINIVNG

-468 AQIQQTLTQMENGAV
+468 AQIQQTLTQMENGTV
-483 KLPYIEKVDGVG
+483 KLPYIEKVNGIG
-495 TGTTNLENIS
+495 TGTTKLENITA
-505 VSGNATVSN
+505 SGKATVSN
-514 LDVEAEC
+514 LDVKTEC
-521 WLPTPTQPL
+521 WLPTPTQPN

-558 MSGNIVM
+558 MSGDIIM

-578 NNGTGFVNSSAGV
+578 NNGSGFVNSAAGV
-591 IMATMQTLRGQTY
+591 ITATMQTLRGQTY

-635 TQSVADTMYLKL
+635 TETAADTKYLRL
-647 DGTNAPTAFYEWDIN
+647 DGTNSPTGDYVWENKFSVTQGISLNATDTAFITDTA
-662 FTSNKGVYLS
+662 FMFDS
-672 SEANSYI
+672 
-679 KSNGLMLNKKG
+679 G
-690 TNKSVGV
+690 TNRVGILLRV
-697 TVVGYPDANSP
+697 ENQNAHLSIGDLQNVKGMYGAYKNSNNDVGY
-708 ILCVSD
+708 
-714 DSGKIAPLLGTY
+714 
-726 TANDNTNFNGFFV
+726 FV
-739 TDNYLK
+739 TDAYLK
-745 SEKYTNTA
+745 SAEYTNNA

-762 MSGALDMAKNNLTK
+762 MTGSLDMSNN
-776 VNEIN
+776 
-781 FSSQRTNIT
+781 NIT
-790 EFDGSLY
+790 DVNSLVFNSGS
-797 AMYSEEDRFGVF
+797 AIVG
-809 VFCAG
+809 G
-814 NETLPSSNVI
+814 NDATII
-824 LRGLKEPKIDMDAVN
+824 LRGNMQNPTMKAKIRNLDNPDNDSDAVP
-839 LGYLKKYC
+839 LSYLKQYC

-859 VDTILDHNTEYTI
+859 VDTILAHNTEYTI

-883 NAKTAENHGYI
+883 SVKTAENHGYI
-894 KFPNVPI
+894 KFPNVPV

-909 GIDGDDITQAAA
+909 GIDGDDITKAAA
-921 NETWEFSCFKGYMLF
+921 NEVWEFSCFKGYMLF
-936 KNWGVS
+936 KNWGV
-942 A
+942 AA

>member
-1 MIHFKDCYDDHIPNV
+1 MIHFKDCYDGHIPNV
-16 PAFCNKPCPPKPCC
+16 PAFCNAPCPPKPCC
-30 PPPQPP
+30 PPPPPP
-36 CGAPYPPPFQPQPCP
+36 CGAPYPPPFQPQLCP

-162 NSNLEQ
+162 NSKLEQ

-188 ETGWVGNC
+188 EDGWVGNC

-202 LPSVESGEGYC
+202 LPSIESGDGYC

-222 RVYANAINQ
+222 RVYSNAINQ

-249 IVDGEVKDEVAAA
+249 IVDGEVKDEVSAA

-276 EVFFISAGSDAN
+276 EVFFVSAGSDAN

-317 VLSTGNSA
+317 VLSTGDNA
-325 MLLDKGENA
+325 MLLDKGENT

-382 NQLSILNLKY
+382 NQLSILNLKN
-392 YTEAEISRIDVQLTE
+392 YTEAEIIRIDAQLTK
-407 FLHQLE
+407 FLQQLE

-420 EVESKY
+420 DVEAKY

-468 AQIQQTLTQMENGAV
+468 AKIQQTLTEMENGTV

-495 TGTTNLENIS
+495 TGTTKLENVTIS
-505 VSGNATVSN
+505 GDATVSD
-514 LDVEAEC
+514 LDVKTEC

-558 MSGNIVM
+558 MSGDIIM
-565 GNNEISGANKMLF
+565 GNNALSGVNKMLF
-578 NNGTGFVNSSAGV
+578 NNGSGFVNSAAGV
-591 IMATMQTLRGQTY
+591 IVATMQTLRGQTY

-635 TQSVADTMYLKL
+635 TETAADTKYLRL
-647 DGTNAPTAFYEWDIN
+647 DGTNEPTDEYHWNNDFISEN
-662 FTSNKGVYLS
+662 GVYFN
-672 SEANSYI
+672 ADKKAYI
-679 KSNGLMLNKKG
+679 CETSAVFNIASLNKTVG
-690 TNKSVGV
+690 FDTSVLNDEPYIM
-697 TVVGYPDANSP
+697 VVDETGNDMPMYGAYGEKNNNSGY
-708 ILCVSD
+708 
-714 DSGKIAPLLGTY
+714 Y
-726 TANDNTNFNGFFV
+726 V
-739 TDNYLK
+739 TDKYLK
-745 SEKYTNTA
+745 SADYLKNA
-753 AFVKKTGDT
+753 GFVKKTGDIMNGRLD
-762 MSGALDMAKNNLTK
+762 MSGNTLQTVGSIRFNNGTGIVPVSGETVIRLSGGIQSTAAKAKL
-776 VNEIN
+776 
-781 FSSQRTNIT
+781 R
-790 EFDGSLY
+790 
-797 AMYSEEDRFGVF
+797 
-809 VFCAG
+809 
-814 NETLPSSNVI
+814 NVDKPTDDSDAVP
-824 LRGLKEPKIDMDAVN
+824 LSYLKE
-839 LGYLKKYC
+839 YC

-859 VDTILDHNTEYTI
+859 VDTILAHNTEYTI

-883 NAKTAENHGYI
+883 AAKTAENHGYI

-909 GIDGDDITQAAA
+909 GIDGDDIAQAAA
-921 NETWEFSCFKGYMLF
+921 NEVWEFSCFKGYMLF
-936 KNWGVS
+936 KNWGV
-942 A
+942 AA

>member
-16 PAFCNKPCPPKPCC
+16 PAFCNNPCPPKPCC
-30 PPPQPP
+30 PPPPPP
-36 CGAPYPPPFQPQPCP
+36 CGAPCPPCPPPFHPQPCP

-92 DVMANSYQA
+92 DVMAHSYQA

-112 GAYYGDCEVS
+112 GAYYGCCEVS

-136 VTRKKVVDRF
+136 VTRKKVVDRC
-146 GEPIRMQLKL
+146 GEPIRMYLKL

-249 IVDGEVKDEVAAA
+249 IVDGEVKDEVATA

-276 EVFFISAGSDAN
+276 EVFFVSAGSDAN

-317 VLSTGNSA
+317 VLSTGNNA

-382 NQLSILNLKY
+382 NQLSILNLKN
-392 YTEAEISRIDVQLTE
+392 YTEAEINRIDAQLTQ
-407 FLHQLE
+407 FLQQLE

-420 EVESKY
+420 EVENNY

-468 AQIQQTLTQMENGAV
+468 AQIQQTLTQMENGTV
-483 KLPYIEKVDGVG
+483 KLPYIEKVDGIG
-495 TGTTNLENIS
+495 TGTTKLENIT
-505 VSGNATVSN
+505 VSGKATVSN
-514 LDVEAEC
+514 LDVKTEC
-521 WLPTPTQPL
+521 WLPTPTQPQ

-558 MSGNIVM
+558 MSGDIVM
-565 GNNEISGANKMLF
+565 ANNEISGANKILF
-578 NNGTGFVNSSAGV
+578 NNGSGFVNSAAGV
-591 IMATMQTLRGQTY
+591 ITATMQTLRGQTY

-635 TQSVADTMYLKL
+635 TETAADTKYLRL
-647 DGTNAPTAFYEWDIN
+647 DGTNEPTSAYIWN
-662 FTSNKGVYLS
+662 NSFTSTEGVLFDTNGVS
-672 SEANSYI
+672 HISRTELIFFDGNATAGIMMSKI
-679 KSNGLMLNKKG
+679 DKQDCVEISNGYSSIGAYGAYKSSDNAKG
-690 TNKSVGV
+690 F
-697 TVVGYPDANSP
+697 Y
-708 ILCVSD
+708 
-714 DSGKIAPLLGTY
+714 
-726 TANDNTNFNGFFV
+726 V
-739 TDNYLK
+739 TDTYLK
-745 SEKYTNTA
+745 SADYAENA

-762 MSGALDMAKNNLTK
+762 MTGSLDMSNNYITD
-776 VNEIN
+776 VNSLVFNSGSAI
-781 FSSQRTNIT
+781 I
-790 EFDGSLY
+790 DGKD
-797 AMYSEEDRFGVF
+797 A
-809 VFCAG
+809 
-814 NETLPSSNVI
+814 TII
-824 LRGLKEPKIDMDAVN
+824 LRGNMQNPTLKAKIRNLDNPVNDSDAVPLSYLKE
-839 LGYLKKYC
+839 YC

-859 VDTILDHNTEYTI
+859 VDTILAHNTEYTI
-872 KDFTALTLVCD
+872 KEFTALTLVCD

-894 KFPNVPI
+894 KFPNVPV

-921 NETWEFSCFKGYMLF
+921 NEVWEFSCFKGYMLF
-936 KNWGVS
+936 KNWGV
-942 A
+942 AA

>member
-16 PAFCNKPCPPKPCC
+16 PAFCNNPCPPKPNC
-30 PPPQPP
+30 PTPPPP

-276 EVFFISAGSDAN
+276 EVFFVSAGSDAN

-317 VLSTGNSA
+317 VLSTGNNA

-382 NQLSILNLKY
+382 NQLSILNLKN
-392 YTEAEISRIDVQLTE
+392 YTEAEISRIDAQLTQ
-407 FLHQLE
+407 FLQQLE

-420 EVESKY
+420 EVENNY
-426 NALVERVDTVE
+426 NALVERVDTIE
-437 ADLAQVKQTINTLQQ
+437 AELAQVKQTINTLQQ

-468 AQIQQTLTQMENGAV
+468 AQIQQTLTQMENGTV
-483 KLPYIEKVDGVG
+483 KLPYIEKVNGIG
-495 TGTTNLENIS
+495 TGTTKLENITA
-505 VSGNATVSN
+505 SGKATVSN
-514 LDVEAEC
+514 LDVKTEC
-521 WLPTPTQPL
+521 WLPTPT
-530 QGANKKYVDDAI
+530 
-542 TASLGSGEYL
+542 L
-552 PLRGGT
+552 P
-558 MSGNIVM
+558 
-565 GNNEISGANKMLF
+565 
-578 NNGTGFVNSSAGV
+578 
-591 IMATMQTLRGQTY
+591 
-604 TAPTNNNDYTQK
+604 
-616 KYVDD
+616 
-621 KIAAAVI
+621 
-628 EATQGGL
+628 
-635 TQSVADTMYLKL
+635 
-647 DGTNAPTAFYEWDIN
+647 
-662 FTSNKGVYLS
+662 
-672 SEANSYI
+672 
-679 KSNGLMLNKKG
+679 
-690 TNKSVGV
+690 
-697 TVVGYPDANSP
+697 
-708 ILCVSD
+708 
-714 DSGKIAPLLGTY
+714 
-726 TANDNTNFNGFFV
+726 
-739 TDNYLK
+739 
-745 SEKYTNTA
+745 
-753 AFVKKTGDT
+753 
-762 MSGALDMAKNNLTK
+762 
-776 VNEIN
+776 
-781 FSSQRTNIT
+781 
-790 EFDGSLY
+790 
-797 AMYSEEDRFGVF
+797 
-809 VFCAG
+809 
-814 NETLPSSNVI
+814 
-824 LRGLKEPKIDMDAVN
+824 
-839 LGYLKKYC
+839 
-847 EGKTQEVTLTGV
+847 
-859 VDTILDHNTEYTI
+859 
-872 KDFTALTLVCD
+872 
-883 NAKTAENHGYI
+883 
-894 KFPNVPI
+894 
-901 VPTLTGFS
+901 
-909 GIDGDDITQAAA
+909 
-921 NETWEFSCFKGYMLF
+921 
-936 KNWGVS
+936 
-942 A
+942 

>member
-1 MIHFKDCYDDHIPNV
+1 
-16 PAFCNKPCPPKPCC
+16 
-30 PPPQPP
+30 
-36 CGAPYPPPFQPQPCP
+36 
-51 PPMPKPMPCVPPAP
+51 MPKPMPCVPPAP

-92 DVMANSYQA
+92 DVMAHSYQA

-112 GAYYGDCEVS
+112 GAYYGCCEVS

-136 VTRKKVVDRF
+136 VTRKKVVDRC
-146 GEPIRMQLKL
+146 GEPIRMYLKL

-249 IVDGEVKDEVAAA
+249 IVDGEVKDEVATA

-276 EVFFISAGSDAN
+276 EVFFVSAGSDAN

-382 NQLSILNLKY
+382 NQLSILNLKN
-392 YTEAEISRIDVQLTE
+392 YTEAEISRIDAQLTQ
-407 FLHQLE
+407 FLQQLE

-420 EVESKY
+420 EVENNY
-426 NALVERVDTVE
+426 NKLVERVDTVE

-468 AQIQQTLTQMENGAV
+468 AQIQQTLTQMENGTV
-483 KLPYIEKVDGVG
+483 KLPYIEKVDGIG
-495 TGTTNLENIS
+495 TGTTKLENIT
-505 VSGNATVSN
+505 VSGEATVSD
-514 LDVEAEC
+514 LDVKTEC

-558 MSGNIVM
+558 MSGDIVM
-565 GNNEISGANKMLF
+565 ANNEISGANKILF
-578 NNGTGFVNSSAGV
+578 NNGTGFTNSSAGV

-635 TQSVADTMYLKL
+635 TESAADTMYLRL
-647 DGTNAPTAFYEWDIN
+647 DGTNSPTGDFVWNNNLTVTNRIRLNDTGRSYIDNTLLMFADGGMAGIQLDEN
-662 FTSNKGVYLS
+662 EGETYLS
-672 SEANSYI
+672 VNNGSIPIPLYGAYKNSG
-679 KSNGLMLNKKG
+679 NA
-690 TNKSVGV
+690 T
-697 TVVGYPDANSP
+697 GY
-708 ILCVSD
+708 
-714 DSGKIAPLLGTY
+714 Y
-726 TANDNTNFNGFFV
+726 V
-739 TDNYLK
+739 TDEYLK
-745 SEKYTNTA
+745 STEYTNSA

-762 MSGALDMAKNNLTK
+762 MSGVLDMGGHDLTNNRVIGFGENNGRNIVSITGMGSSDKGYTLFIGGGQDIPITGMP
-776 VNEIN
+776 VEI
-781 FSSQRTNIT
+781 RNI
-790 EFDGSLY
+790 
-797 AMYSEEDRFGVF
+797 A
-809 VFCAG
+809 
-814 NETLPSSNVI
+814 
-824 LRGLKEPKIDMDAVN
+824 EPTTDKSAVN
-839 LGYLKKYC
+839 LAYLKQYC

-859 VDTILDHNTEYTI
+859 VDTILAHNTEYTI

-883 NAKTAENHGYI
+883 SAKTAENHGYI
-894 KFPNVPI
+894 RFPNVPV

-909 GIDGDDITQAAA
+909 GIDGDDITNAAA
-921 NETWEFSCFKGYMLF
+921 NEVWEFSCFKGYMLF
-936 KNWGVS
+936 KNWGV
-942 A
+942 AA

>member
-30 PPPQPP
+30 PPPPPP

-249 IVDGEVKDEVAAA
+249 IVDGEVKDEVAAT

-276 EVFFISAGSDAN
+276 EVFFVSAGSDAN

-317 VLSTGNSA
+317 VLSTGNNA

-382 NQLSILNLKY
+382 NQLSILNLKN
-392 YTEAEISRIDVQLTE
+392 YTEAEINRIDAQLTQ
-407 FLHQLE
+407 FLQQLE

-426 NALVERVDTVE
+426 NALVERVDTIE

-468 AQIQQTLTQMENGAV
+468 AQIQQTLTQMENGTV
-483 KLPYIEKVDGVG
+483 KLPYIEKVDGIG
-495 TGTTNLENIS
+495 TGTTKLENIT
-505 VSGNATVSN
+505 VSGKATVSN
-514 LDVEAEC
+514 LDVKSEC
-521 WLPTPTQPL
+521 WLPTPTQPQ

-558 MSGNIVM
+558 MSGDIIM

-578 NNGTGFVNSSAGV
+578 NNGSGFVNSAAGV
-591 IMATMQTLRGQTY
+591 ITATMQTLRGQTY
-604 TAPTNNNDYTQK
+604 TAPTNTNDYVQK

-635 TQSVADTMYLKL
+635 TETVADTKYLRL
-647 DGTNAPTAFYEWDIN
+647 DGTNKPTDTYVWENRFCSKN
-662 FTSNKGVYLS
+662 GVRF
-672 SEANSYI
+672 EPNGFSYI
-679 KSNGLMLNKKG
+679 NKNEVVFYNGDITAGIKLSNINEPIRIEVNTEG
-690 TNKSVGV
+690 
-697 TVVGYPDANSP
+697 DAM
-708 ILCVSD
+708 
-714 DSGKIAPLLGTY
+714 PLYGAY
-726 TANDNTNFNGFFV
+726 KNFNNDAGYYV
-739 TDNYLK
+739 TDTYLK
-745 SEKYTNTA
+745 SADYA
-753 AFVKKTGDT
+753 ANAGFVKKTGDT
-762 MSGALDMAKNNLTK
+762 MSGSLDMSNNYITD
-776 VNEIN
+776 VNSLVFN
-781 FSSQRTNIT
+781 S
-790 EFDGSLY
+790 GS
-797 AMYSEEDRFGVF
+797 AIIGDND
-809 VFCAG
+809 A
-814 NETLPSSNVI
+814 TII
-824 LRGLKEPKIDMDAVN
+824 LRGNMQNPAIKAKIRNLDNPVNESDAVPLSYLKE
-839 LGYLKKYC
+839 YC

-859 VDTILDHNTEYTI
+859 VDTILAHNTEYTI
-872 KDFTALTLVCD
+872 KEFTALTLVCD
-883 NAKTAENHGYI
+883 SAKTAENHGYI
-894 KFPNVPI
+894 KFPNVPV

-921 NETWEFSCFKGYMLF
+921 NEVWEFSCFKGYMLF
-936 KNWGVS
+936 KNWGV
-942 A
+942 AA

>member
-16 PAFCNKPCPPKPCC
+16 PAFCNSPCPPKPCC
-30 PPPQPP
+30 PPPPPP

-112 GAYYGDCEVS
+112 GAYYGECEVS

-162 NSNLEQ
+162 NSKLEQ

-188 ETGWVGNC
+188 EDGWVGNC

-202 LPSVESGEGYC
+202 LPSIERGDGYC

-237 GVENSMSCVGRI
+237 GVENSMTCVGRI

-276 EVFFISAGSDAN
+276 EVFFVSAGSDAN

-317 VLSTGNSA
+317 VLSTGDNA

-382 NQLSILNLKY
+382 NQLSILNLKN
-392 YTEAEISRIDVQLTE
+392 YTEAEISRIDAQLTK
-407 FLHQLE
+407 FLQQLE
-413 AFNVRLT
+413 AFDVRLT
-420 EVESKY
+420 EVENKY
-426 NALVERVDTVE
+426 NTLVERVDSVE
-437 ADLAQVKQTINTLQQ
+437 ADLAQVKQTINILQQ
-452 TVQNLIDIVNG
+452 TGQNLINIVNG

-468 AQIQQTLTQMENGAV
+468 AKIQQTLTQMENGTV

-495 TGTTNLENIS
+495 AGTTKLENIT
-505 VSGNATVSN
+505 VSGDATVSD
-514 LDVEAEC
+514 LDVKTEC

-558 MSGNIVM
+558 MSGDIIM
-565 GNNEISGANKMLF
+565 GNNALSSVNKMLF
-578 NNGTGFVNSSAGV
+578 NNGSGFVNSAAGV
-591 IMATMQTLRGQTY
+591 IVATMQTLRGQTY

-635 TQSVADTMYLKL
+635 TETVADTKYLRL
-647 DGTNAPTAFYEWDIN
+647 DGTNAPTAEYHWSTDFISEN
-662 FTSNKGVYLS
+662 GVYLNAVKDS
-672 SEANSYI
+672 FIREDGAI
-679 KSNGLMLNKKG
+679 FKDFDTGRVLGFQVNKESDIP
-690 TNKSVGV
+690 TI
-697 TVVGYPDANSP
+697 TVVDGEVGA
-708 ILCVSD
+708 
-714 DSGKIAPLLGTY
+714 KMPLYGAY
-726 TANDNTNFNGFFV
+726 ANDDNDVGYFV
-739 TDNYLK
+739 TDTYLK
-745 SEKYTNTA
+745 SADYAKDA
-753 AFVKKTGDT
+753 GFVKKIGDT
-762 MSGALDMAKNNLTK
+762 MSGVLGMSGNKISG
-776 VNEIN
+776 VGEII
-781 FSSQRTNIT
+781 F
-790 EFDGSLY
+790 
-797 AMYSEEDRFGVF
+797 
-809 VFCAG
+809 G
-814 NETLPSSNVI
+814 NEESNVCGI
-824 LRGLKEPKIDMDAVN
+824 YGAGDSEHGYTLYVHGKSNLNKVTITNLRNPERDFDAVN
-839 LGYLKKYC
+839 LAYLKQYC
-847 EGKTQEVTLTGV
+847 ESKTQEVTLTGV
-859 VDTILDHNTEYTI
+859 VDVILAHNTEYTI

-901 VPTLTGFS
+901 VPALTGFS
-909 GIDGDDITQAAA
+909 GIDGDDIMQAAA
-921 NETWEFSCFKGYMLF
+921 NEVWEFSCFKGYMLF
-936 KNWGVS
+936 KNWGV
-942 A
+942 AA

>member
-16 PAFCNKPCPPKPCC
+16 PAFCNKPCPPKPNC
-30 PPPQPP
+30 PTPPPP

-276 EVFFISAGSDAN
+276 EVFFVSAGSDAN

-317 VLSTGNSA
+317 VLSTGNNA

-382 NQLSILNLKY
+382 NQLSILNLKN
-392 YTEAEISRIDVQLTE
+392 YTEAEISRIDAQLTQ
-407 FLHQLE
+407 FLQQLE

-420 EVESKY
+420 EVENNY
-426 NALVERVDTVE
+426 NALVERVDTIE

-468 AQIQQTLTQMENGAV
+468 AQIQQTLTQMENGTV
-483 KLPYIEKVDGVG
+483 KLPYIEKVDGIG
-495 TGTTNLENIS
+495 TGTTKLENIT
-505 VSGNATVSN
+505 VSGKATVSN
-514 LDVEAEC
+514 LDVKTEC

-530 QGANKKYVDDAI
+530 QGANKKYVDDSI

-558 MSGNIVM
+558 MSGDIIM
-565 GNNEISGANKMLF
+565 GNNEIKGANKMLF
-578 NNGTGFVNSSAGV
+578 NNGSGFVNSAAGV
-591 IMATMQTLRGQTY
+591 ITATMQTLRGQTY

-635 TQSVADTMYLKL
+635 TETAADTKYLRL
-647 DGTNAPTAFYEWDIN
+647 DGTNSPTGNYVWENSFYSID
-662 FTSNKGVYLS
+662 GVYLDS
-672 SEANSYI
+672 DGISHVKKDELVFFNGAGTAGIALSMINQQPCLEIRDGNSTIAAYGAY
-679 KSNGLMLNKKG
+679 KNMN
-690 TNKSVGV
+690 ND
-697 TVVGYPDANSP
+697 VGY
-708 ILCVSD
+708 
-714 DSGKIAPLLGTY
+714 Y
-726 TANDNTNFNGFFV
+726 V
-739 TDNYLK
+739 TDAYLK
-745 SEKYTNTA
+745 SAEYANA
-753 AFVKKTGDT
+753 AGFVKKTGDT
-762 MSGALDMAKNNLTK
+762 MTGSLDMSNNYITD
-776 VNEIN
+776 VNSLVFN
-781 FSSQRTNIT
+781 S
-790 EFDGSLY
+790 GS
-797 AMYSEEDRFGVF
+797 AIVG
-809 VFCAG
+809 G
-814 NETLPSSNVI
+814 NDATII
-824 LRGLKEPKIDMDAVN
+824 LRGNMQNPTMKAKIRNLDNPVNDSDAVPLSYLKE
-839 LGYLKKYC
+839 YS

-859 VDTILDHNTEYTI
+859 VDTILAHNTEYTI
-872 KDFTALTLVCD
+872 KEFTALTLVCD
-883 NAKTAENHGYI
+883 SAKTAENHGYI
-894 KFPNVPI
+894 RFPNVPV

-909 GIDGDDITQAAA
+909 GIDGDDITKAAA
-921 NETWEFSCFKGYMLF
+921 NEVWEFSCFKGYMLF
-936 KNWGVS
+936 KNWGV
-942 A
+942 AA

>member
-16 PAFCNKPCPPKPCC
+16 PAFCNNPCPPKPCC
-30 PPPQPP
+30 PPPPPP

-51 PPMPKPMPCVPPAP
+51 PAMPKPMSCVPPAP

-146 GEPIRMQLKL
+146 GEPIRLQLKL

-162 NSNLEQ
+162 NSKLEQ

-188 ETGWVGNC
+188 EDGWVGNC

-202 LPSVESGEGYC
+202 LPSIESGDGYC

-276 EVFFISAGSDAN
+276 EVFFVSAGSDAN

-317 VLSTGNSA
+317 VLSTGDNA

-334 FVPSTLPNQVKAKA
+334 FVPPTLPNQVKAKA

-382 NQLSILNLKY
+382 NQLSILNLKN
-392 YTEAEISRIDVQLTE
+392 YTEAEISRIDAQLTK
-407 FLHQLE
+407 FLQQLE

-452 TVQNLIDIVNG
+452 TVQNLINIVNG

-468 AQIQQTLTQMENGAV
+468 AKIQQTLTQMENGTV
-483 KLPYIEKVDGVG
+483 KLPYIEKADGVG
-495 TGTTNLENIS
+495 TGTTKLENIT
-505 VSGNATVSN
+505 VSGNATISD
-514 LDVEAEC
+514 LDVKTEC

-530 QGANKKYVDDAI
+530 QGANKKYVDEAI

-558 MSGNIVM
+558 MSGDIIM
-565 GNNEISGANKMLF
+565 GNNALSGVNKMLF
-578 NNGTGFVNSSAGV
+578 NNGSGFVNSAAGV
-591 IMATMQTLRGQTY
+591 IVATMQTLRGQTY
-604 TAPTNNNDYTQK
+604 TAPTDNNDYTQK

-635 TQSVADTMYLKL
+635 TETVADTKYLRL
-647 DGTNAPTAFYEWDIN
+647 DGTNQPTAEYVWDTSLILNSVPVFFDIEGETSIDGQAYN
-662 FTSNKGVYLS
+662 FAYDSDNRAVLTMDAFELGGVNY
-672 SEANSYI
+672 
-679 KSNGLMLNKKG
+679 M
-690 TNKSVGV
+690 
-697 TVVGYPDANSP
+697 TVVIQDPDAVAMPFYGAYSVKGNE
-708 ILCVSD
+708 
-714 DSGKIAPLLGTY
+714 G
-726 TANDNTNFNGFFV
+726 GFFV
-739 TDNYLK
+739 TDTYLNSTEYK
-745 SEKYTNTA
+745 KDA
-753 AFVKKTGDT
+753 GFVKKTGDI
-762 MSGALDMAKNNLTK
+762 MSGRLDMHGNIVQSVGSVRFNNGTGI
-776 VNEIN
+776 VPV
-781 FSSQRTNIT
+781 
-790 EFDGSLY
+790 
-797 AMYSEEDRFGVF
+797 A
-809 VFCAG
+809 
-814 NETLPSSNVI
+814 NETVIRLSGGVQSSAIKAKLRNVDDPTDNSDAVP
-824 LRGLKEPKIDMDAVN
+824 LSYLKE
-839 LGYLKKYC
+839 YC
-847 EGKTQEVTLTGV
+847 GGKTQEVTLTGV
-859 VDTILDHNTEYTI
+859 VDTILAHNTEYTI

-909 GIDGDDITQAAA
+909 GIDGDDIAQAGV
-921 NETWEFSCFKGYMLF
+921 NEVWEFSCFKGYMLF
-936 KNWGVS
+936 KNWGV
-942 A
+942 AA

>member
-16 PAFCNKPCPPKPCC
+16 PAFCNNPCPPKPCC
-30 PPPQPP
+30 PPPPPP

-51 PPMPKPMPCVPPAP
+51 PAMPKPMPCVPPAP

-162 NSNLEQ
+162 NSKLEQ

-188 ETGWVGNC
+188 EDGWVGNC

-202 LPSVESGEGYC
+202 LPSIESGDGYC

-276 EVFFISAGSDAN
+276 EVFFVSAGSDAN

-317 VLSTGNSA
+317 VLSTDDNA

-382 NQLSILNLKY
+382 NQLSILNLKN
-392 YTEAEISRIDVQLTE
+392 YTKAQISRIDAQLAN
-407 FLHQLE
+407 FLQQLE

-420 EVESKY
+420 EVENKY

-468 AQIQQTLTQMENGAV
+468 AKIQQTLTQMENGTV

-495 TGTTNLENIS
+495 TGTTKLENIT
-505 VSGNATVSN
+505 VSGDATISD
-514 LDVEAEC
+514 LDVKTQC

-530 QGANKKYVDDAI
+530 QGANKKYVDEAI

-558 MSGNIVM
+558 MSGDIIM
-565 GNNEISGANKMLF
+565 GNNALSGVNKMLF
-578 NNGTGFVNSSAGV
+578 NNGSGFVNSAAGV
-591 IMATMQTLRGQTY
+591 IVATMQTLRGQTY

-635 TQSVADTMYLKL
+635 TETVADTKYLRL
-647 DGTNAPTAFYEWDIN
+647 DGTNAPTAEYVWNTSLTLNSVPVFFDTAGETSIN
-662 FTSNKGVYLS
+662 GQAYNFAYDSDNRAVLTMDVFELGGVNY
-672 SEANSYI
+672 
-679 KSNGLMLNKKG
+679 M
-690 TNKSVGV
+690 
-697 TVVGYPDANSP
+697 TVVIQDPDSNDMPFYGAYRVKGENS
-708 ILCVSD
+708 
-714 DSGKIAPLLGTY
+714 
-726 TANDNTNFNGFFV
+726 GFFV
-739 TDNYLK
+739 TDTYLK
-745 SEKYTNTA
+745 SADYAKDA
-753 AFVKKTGDT
+753 GFVKKTGDT
-762 MSGALDMAKNNLTK
+762 MSGRLDMSGNMVQSAGSVRFNNGTGIVPVAGETVIRLSGGIQSTAIKAKL
-776 VNEIN
+776 
-781 FSSQRTNIT
+781 R
-790 EFDGSLY
+790 
-797 AMYSEEDRFGVF
+797 
-809 VFCAG
+809 
-814 NETLPSSNVI
+814 NVDDPTDESDAVP
-824 LRGLKEPKIDMDAVN
+824 LSYLKE
-839 LGYLKKYC
+839 YC

-859 VDTILDHNTEYTI
+859 IDTILAHNTEYTI

-909 GIDGDDITQAAA
+909 GIDGDDIAQAAA
-921 NETWEFSCFKGYMLF
+921 NEVWEFSCFKGYMLF
-936 KNWGVS
+936 KNWGV
-942 A
+942 AA

>member
-1 MIHFKDCYDDHIPNV
+1 
-16 PAFCNKPCPPKPCC
+16 
-30 PPPQPP
+30 
-36 CGAPYPPPFQPQPCP
+36 
-51 PPMPKPMPCVPPAP
+51 MPKPMPCVPPAP

-92 DVMANSYQA
+92 DVMAHSYQA

-112 GAYYGDCEVS
+112 GAYYGCCEVS

-136 VTRKKVVDRF
+136 VTRKKVVDRC
-146 GEPIRMQLKL
+146 GEPIRMKLKL

-249 IVDGEVKDEVAAA
+249 IVDGEVKDEVATA

-276 EVFFISAGSDAN
+276 EVFFVSAGSDAN

-317 VLSTGNSA
+317 VLSTGNNA

-382 NQLSILNLKY
+382 NQLSILNLKN
-392 YTEAEISRIDVQLTE
+392 YTEAEINRIDAQLTQ
-407 FLHQLE
+407 FLQQLE

-420 EVESKY
+420 EVENNY

-468 AQIQQTLTQMENGAV
+468 AQIQQTLTQMENGTV
-483 KLPYIEKVDGVG
+483 KLPYIEKVDGIG
-495 TGTTNLENIS
+495 TGTTKLENIT
-505 VSGNATVSN
+505 VSGKATVSN
-514 LDVEAEC
+514 LDVKTEC
-521 WLPTPTQPL
+521 WLPTPTQPQ

-558 MSGNIVM
+558 MSGDIVM
-565 GNNEISGANKMLF
+565 ANNEISGANRILF
-578 NNGTGFVNSSAGV
+578 NNGTGFANSSTGV
-591 IMATMQTLRGQTY
+591 ILATMQTLRGQTY

-635 TQSVADTMYLKL
+635 TETVADTKYLRL
-647 DGTNAPTAFYEWDIN
+647 DGTNEPTGAYHWTNDFICEH
-662 FTSNKGVYLS
+662 GVYLS
-672 SEANSYI
+672 ADRTSEINDSHIKLRSGVGGTQSIIYGRKGGGFNIGDGGGRSLPLYGSYSA
-679 KSNGLMLNKKG
+679 SNKNA
-690 TNKSVGV
+690 
-697 TVVGYPDANSP
+697 GY
-708 ILCVSD
+708 
-714 DSGKIAPLLGTY
+714 Y
-726 TANDNTNFNGFFV
+726 V
-739 TDNYLK
+739 TDAYLN
-745 SEKYTNTA
+745 SAEYTNSA

-762 MSGALDMAKNNLTK
+762 MNGNLNMGGYRITGADSLELGGENYTVVEIYGEKNVDDYELYFWGGVDENSVVIK
-776 VNEIN
+776 
-781 FSSQRTNIT
+781 NI
-790 EFDGSLY
+790 
-797 AMYSEEDRFGVF
+797 APPKEE
-809 VFCAG
+809 
-814 NETLPSSNVI
+814 
-824 LRGLKEPKIDMDAVN
+824 MDAVN
-839 LGYLKKYC
+839 LGYLKQYC

-859 VDTILDHNTEYTI
+859 VDTILAHNTEYTI
-872 KDFTALTLVCD
+872 KEFTALTLVCD
-883 NAKTAENHGYI
+883 SAKTAENHGYI
-894 KFPNVPI
+894 RFPNVPV

-909 GIDGDDITQAAA
+909 GIDGDDITKAAA
-921 NETWEFSCFKGYMLF
+921 NEVWEFSCFKGYMLF
-936 KNWGVS
+936 KNWGV
-942 A
+942 AA

>member
-16 PAFCNKPCPPKPCC
+16 PAFCNNPCPPKPCC
-30 PPPQPP
+30 PPPPPP
-36 CGAPYPPPFQPQPCP
+36 CGAPCPPCPPPFQPQPCP

-92 DVMANSYQA
+92 DVMAHSYQA

-112 GAYYGDCEVS
+112 GAYYGCCEVS

-136 VTRKKVVDRF
+136 VTRKKVVDRC
-146 GEPIRMQLKL
+146 GEPIRMYLKL

-249 IVDGEVKDEVAAA
+249 IVDGEVKDEVATA

-276 EVFFISAGSDAN
+276 EVFFVSAGSDAN

-317 VLSTGNSA
+317 VLSTGNNA

-382 NQLSILNLKY
+382 NQLSILNLKN
-392 YTEAEISRIDVQLTE
+392 YTEAEINRIDAQLTQ
-407 FLHQLE
+407 FLQQLE

-420 EVESKY
+420 EVENNY

-468 AQIQQTLTQMENGAV
+468 AQIQQTLTQMENGTV
-483 KLPYIEKVDGVG
+483 KLPYIEKVDGIG
-495 TGTTNLENIS
+495 TGTTKLENIT
-505 VSGNATVSN
+505 VSGKATVSN
-514 LDVEAEC
+514 LDVKTEC
-521 WLPTPTQPL
+521 WLPTPTQPQ

-558 MSGNIVM
+558 MSGDIVM
-565 GNNEISGANKMLF
+565 ANNEISGADKILF
-578 NNGTGFVNSSAGV
+578 NNGTGFTNSSAGV
-591 IMATMQTLRGQTY
+591 ILATMQVLRGQTY
-604 TAPTNNNDYTQK
+604 TAPTNANDYVQK

-635 TQSVADTMYLKL
+635 TQSVADTMYLRLDGTNEPTEDYIWYSTLTLMNGLNLNADGSGFINNKRLSFANSVTGAYGSIKL
-647 DGTNAPTAFYEWDIN
+647 DGTKSSSYFKISHFNDTDSKDYALPMHGAYHEVGNAE
-662 FTSNKGVYLS
+662 
-672 SEANSYI
+672 
-679 KSNGLMLNKKG
+679 
-690 TNKSVGV
+690 
-697 TVVGYPDANSP
+697 GY
-708 ILCVSD
+708 
-714 DSGKIAPLLGTY
+714 
-726 TANDNTNFNGFFV
+726 FV
-739 TDNYLK
+739 TDTYLNSDNYK
-745 SEKYTNTA
+745 SA
-753 AFVKKTGDT
+753 APFVKKTGDT
-762 MSGALDMAKNNLTK
+762 MTGSLGMNGNKISGVGEITFG
-776 VNEIN
+776 NEESNVCGIYGAGD
-781 FSSQRTNIT
+781 SEHGYTLYVHGKTNISKAT
-790 EFDGSLY
+790 IT
-797 AMYSEEDRFGVF
+797 
-809 VFCAG
+809 
-814 NETLPSSNVI
+814 N
-824 LRGLKEPKIDMDAVN
+824 LRNPERDFDAVN
-839 LGYLKKYC
+839 LGYLKQYC

-859 VDTILDHNTEYTI
+859 VDTILAHNTEYTI
-872 KDFTALTLVCD
+872 KEFTSLTLVCD
-883 NAKTAENHGYI
+883 SAKTAENHGYI
-894 KFPNVPI
+894 RFPNVPI

-909 GIDGDDITQAAA
+909 GIDGDDITKAAA
-921 NETWEFSCFKGYMLF
+921 NEVWEFSCFKGYMLF
-936 KNWGVS
+936 KNWGV
-942 A
+942 AA

>member
-30 PPPQPP
+30 PPPPPP

-51 PPMPKPMPCVPPAP
+51 PAMPKPMSCVPPAP

-146 GEPIRMQLKL
+146 GEPIRMHLKL

-162 NSNLEQ
+162 NSKLEQ

-188 ETGWVGNC
+188 EDGWVGNC

-202 LPSVESGEGYC
+202 LPSIESGDGYC

-249 IVDGEVKDEVAAA
+249 IVDGEVKDEVATA

-276 EVFFISAGSDAN
+276 EVFFVSAGSDAN
-288 QVKQGLTNRGL
+288 QVKQGRTNRGL

-317 VLSTGNSA
+317 VLSTGDNA

-382 NQLSILNLKY
+382 NQLSILNLKN
-392 YTEAEISRIDVQLTE
+392 YTEAEIRRIDAQLTK
-407 FLHQLE
+407 FLQQLE

-468 AQIQQTLTQMENGAV
+468 AKIQQTLTQMENGTV

-495 TGTTNLENIS
+495 TGTTKLENIT
-505 VSGNATVSN
+505 VSGDATISD
-514 LDVEAEC
+514 LDVKTQC

-530 QGANKKYVDDAI
+530 QGANKKYVDEAI

-558 MSGNIVM
+558 MSGDIIM
-565 GNNEISGANKMLF
+565 GNNALSGVNKMLF
-578 NNGTGFVNSSAGV
+578 NNGSGFVNSAAGV
-591 IMATMQTLRGQTY
+591 IVATMQTLRGQTY

-635 TQSVADTMYLKL
+635 TETVADTKYLKL
-647 DGTNAPTAFYEWDIN
+647 DGTNEPTAPYVWNTSLTIN
-662 FTSNKGVYLS
+662 ADLIFDSTNETSINGQAYKFAYDGDNMAVLTMDVFEIAGVNY
-672 SEANSYI
+672 
-679 KSNGLMLNKKG
+679 M
-690 TNKSVGV
+690 
-697 TVVGYPDANSP
+697 TVVFQDPDTIDMPVYGAYKVKGENS
-708 ILCVSD
+708 
-714 DSGKIAPLLGTY
+714 
-726 TANDNTNFNGFFV
+726 GFFV
-739 TDNYLK
+739 TDSYLNSAEYK
-745 SEKYTNTA
+745 KDA
-753 AFVKKTGDT
+753 GFVKKTGDI
-762 MSGALDMAKNNLTK
+762 MSGRLDMSGNMLQNVGSVRFNNRAGIVPVAGEAVLRLSGSIQSTAIKAKL
-776 VNEIN
+776 
-781 FSSQRTNIT
+781 R
-790 EFDGSLY
+790 
-797 AMYSEEDRFGVF
+797 
-809 VFCAG
+809 
-814 NETLPSSNVI
+814 NVDDPTDNSDAVP
-824 LRGLKEPKIDMDAVN
+824 LSYLKE
-839 LGYLKKYC
+839 YC

-859 VDTILDHNTEYTI
+859 VDVILAHNTEYTI

-909 GIDGDDITQAAA
+909 GIDGDDIAQAAA
-921 NETWEFSCFKGYMLF
+921 NEVWEFSCFKGYMLF
-936 KNWGVS
+936 KNWGV
-942 A
+942 AA

>member
-30 PPPQPP
+30 PPPAPP

-202 LPSVESGEGYC
+202 LPSVENGEGYC

-249 IVDGEVKDEVAAA
+249 IVDGEVKDEVAAT

-276 EVFFISAGSDAN
+276 EVFFVSAGSDAN

-317 VLSTGNSA
+317 VLSTGNNA

-382 NQLSILNLKY
+382 NQLSILNLKN
-392 YTEAEISRIDVQLTE
+392 YTEAEISRIDAQLTQ
-407 FLHQLE
+407 FLQQLE

-420 EVESKY
+420 EVENNY

-468 AQIQQTLTQMENGAV
+468 AQIQQTLTQMENGTV
-483 KLPYIEKVDGVG
+483 KLPYIEKVNGIG
-495 TGTTNLENIS
+495 TGTTKLENITA
-505 VSGNATVSN
+505 SGKATVSN
-514 LDVEAEC
+514 LDVKTEC
-521 WLPTPTQPL
+521 WLPTPTQPQ

-558 MSGNIVM
+558 MSGDIIM
-565 GNNEISGANKMLF
+565 GNNEIKGANKMLF
-578 NNGTGFVNSSAGV
+578 NNGAGFVNSSAGV

-635 TQSVADTMYLKL
+635 TESVADTKYLRL
-647 DGTNAPTAFYEWDIN
+647 DGTNSPTGDYVWYNTFVVPNGIGLNENETAFIDEEHLVLESTQTDARGIIRIEGAKSSPYFNI
-662 FTSNKGVYLS
+662 FTDGGVALPMHGAYSEKGN
-672 SEANSYI
+672 A
-679 KSNGLMLNKKG
+679 
-690 TNKSVGV
+690 T
-697 TVVGYPDANSP
+697 GY
-708 ILCVSD
+708 
-714 DSGKIAPLLGTY
+714 
-726 TANDNTNFNGFFV
+726 FV
-739 TDNYLK
+739 TDTYLNSDNYK
-745 SEKYTNTA
+745 SA
-753 AFVKKTGDT
+753 APFVKKTGDT
-762 MSGALDMAKNNLTK
+762 MTGSLDMSNNYITD
-776 VNEIN
+776 VNSLVFN
-781 FSSQRTNIT
+781 S
-790 EFDGSLY
+790 GS
-797 AMYSEEDRFGVF
+797 AIVG
-809 VFCAG
+809 G
-814 NETLPSSNVI
+814 NDATII
-824 LRGLKEPKIDMDAVN
+824 LRGNMQNPTMKAKIRNLDNPDNDSDAVPLSYLKE
-839 LGYLKKYC
+839 YC

-859 VDTILDHNTEYTI
+859 VDTILAHNTEYTI
-872 KDFTALTLVCD
+872 KEFTALTLVCD

-894 KFPNVPI
+894 KFPNVPV

-909 GIDGDDITQAAA
+909 GIDGDDITRAAA
-921 NETWEFSCFKGYMLF
+921 NEVWEFSCFKGYMLF
-936 KNWGVS
+936 KNWGV
-942 A
+942 AA

>member
-16 PAFCNKPCPPKPCC
+16 PAFCNNPCPPKPCC
-30 PPPQPP
+30 PTPPPP

-146 GEPIRMQLKL
+146 GEPIRMYLKL

-276 EVFFISAGSDAN
+276 EVFFVSAGSDAN

-317 VLSTGNSA
+317 VLSTGDNA

-334 FVPSTLPNQVKAKA
+334 FVPSTLPNQTKAKA

-382 NQLSILNLKY
+382 NQLSILNLKN
-392 YTEAEISRIDVQLTE
+392 YTEAEISRIDAQLTQ
-407 FLHQLE
+407 FLQQLE

-558 MSGNIVM
+558 MSGNIIM
-565 GNNEISGANKMLF
+565 GNNEIKGVNKMLL
-578 NNGTGFVNSSAGV
+578 NNGAGFVNSSAGV
-591 IMATMQTLRGQTY
+591 ITATMHTLRGQSY
-604 TAPTNNNDYTQK
+604 TAPTDNNDYIQK

-635 TQSVADTMYLKL
+635 TETVADTKYLRL
-647 DGTNAPTAFYEWDIN
+647 DGTNKPTGEYVWENSFIAMNGIGLN
-662 FTSNKGVYLS
+662 SNHI
-672 SEANSYI
+672 SYI
-679 KSNGLMLNKKG
+679 NNNALMFDNVARAGIRLGGSAVESRLEVSDETNAMPLYGAYKSSNND
-690 TNKSVGV
+690 
-697 TVVGYPDANSP
+697 VGY
-708 ILCVSD
+708 
-714 DSGKIAPLLGTY
+714 Y
-726 TANDNTNFNGFFV
+726 V
-739 TDNYLK
+739 TETYLK
-745 SEKYTNTA
+745 SAEYTNSA

-762 MSGALDMAKNNLTK
+762 MNGDLDMTEHNLTK

-781 FSSQRTNIT
+781 FSSQRTNLT
-790 EFDGSLY
+790 EFDGSLF
-797 AMYSEEDRFGVF
+797 AMYSEENRFSVF
-809 VFCAG
+809 AFCAG
-814 NETLPSSNVI
+814 NRNIPSGDVI
-824 LRGLKEPKIDMDAVN
+824 LRGLQDPVIDMDAVS
-839 LGYLKKYC
+839 LGYLKKYY
-847 EGKTQEVTLTGV
+847 ESKTQEVTLTGV
-859 VDTILDHNTEYTI
+859 VDTILAHNTEYTI

-894 KFPNVPI
+894 KFPNVPV

-921 NETWEFSCFKGYMLF
+921 NEVWEFSCFKGYMLF
-936 KNWGVS
+936 KNWGV
-942 A
+942 AA

>member
-30 PPPQPP
+30 PPPPPP

-188 ETGWVGNC
+188 ENGWVGNC

-317 VLSTGNSA
+317 VLSTGDNA

-334 FVPSTLPNQVKAKA
+334 FVPSTLPNQTKAKA

-382 NQLSILNLKY
+382 NQLSILNLKD
-392 YTEAEISRIDVQLTE
+392 YTEAEISRINVQLTE

-437 ADLAQVKQTINTLQQ
+437 ADLGQVKQTINTLQQ

-468 AQIQQTLTQMENGAV
+468 AKIQQTLTQMENGAV

-495 TGTTNLENIS
+495 TGTTNLENIT
-505 VSGNATVSN
+505 VSGNTTVSN
-514 LDVEAEC
+514 LNVDTEC

-542 TASLGSGEYL
+542 TEHLGSGEYL

-565 GNNEISGANKMLF
+565 GNNEISEVDKILF
-578 NNGTGFVNSSAGV
+578 GNGTGFVRSGMSV
-591 IMATMQTLRGQTY
+591 ILATMPTLRGEAY
-604 TAPTNNNDYTQK
+604 APPTNNNDYTQK

-635 TQSVADTMYLKL
+635 TETVADTTYLRL
-647 DGTNAPTAFYEWDIN
+647 DGTNKPTGEYVWDN
-662 FTSNKGVYLS
+662 SFTSTNGVYLS
-672 SEANSYI
+672 TDKNSFVNNE
-679 KSNGLMLNKKG
+679 KLMLRKGG
-690 TNKSVGV
+690 TNKSAGLSLEFDEHLNAAIPKL
-697 TVVGYPDANSP
+697 TDESDSP
-708 ILCVSD
+708 L
-714 DSGKIAPLLGTY
+714 PLYGSYLSFGSV
-726 TANDNTNFNGFFV
+726 GFFV
-739 TDNYLK
+739 TDTYLN
-745 SEKYTNTA
+745 SEAYTNSA
-753 AFVKKTGDT
+753 GFVKKTGDT
-762 MSGALDMAKNNLTK
+762 MTGNLDMNSHSIAG
-776 VNEIN
+776 V
-781 FSSQRTNIT
+781 
-790 EFDGSLY
+790 GSLELY
-797 AMYSEEDRFGVF
+797 NEVKTDFIKLQYTRLENNSHNYGLVLFTSSKNPVEI
-809 VFCAG
+809 G
-814 NETLPSSNVI
+814 NI
-824 LRGLKEPKIDMDAVN
+824 AEPTENHSAVN
-839 LGYLKKYC
+839 LAYLKEYC

-859 VDTILDHNTEYTI
+859 VDTILAHNTEYTI

-883 NAKTAENHGYI
+883 SAKTAENHGYI

-909 GIDGDDITQAAA
+909 KIDGDDITQAAA
-921 NETWEFSCFKGYMLF
+921 NEMWEFSCFKGYMLF
-936 KNWGVS
+936 KNWGV
-942 A
+942 AA

>member
-16 PAFCNKPCPPKPCC
+16 PAFCNNPCPTKPCC
-30 PPPQPP
+30 PPPPPP
-36 CGAPYPPPFQPQPCP
+36 CGAPCPPCPPPFQPQPCP

-92 DVMANSYQA
+92 DVMAHSYQA

-112 GAYYGDCEVS
+112 GAYYGCCEVS

-136 VTRKKVVDRF
+136 VTRKKVVDRC
-146 GEPIRMQLKL
+146 GEPIRMYLKL

-262 VAPIV
+262 VGPIV

-276 EVFFISAGSDAN
+276 EVFFVSAGSDAN

-317 VLSTGNSA
+317 VLSTGNNA

-382 NQLSILNLKY
+382 NQLSILNLKN
-392 YTEAEISRIDVQLTE
+392 YTEAEINRIDAQLTQ
-407 FLHQLE
+407 FLQQLE

-420 EVESKY
+420 EVENNY

-468 AQIQQTLTQMENGAV
+468 AQIQQTLTQMQNGTV
-483 KLPYIEKVDGVG
+483 KLPYIEKVNGIG
-495 TGTTNLENIS
+495 TGTTKLENIT
-505 VSGNATVSN
+505 VSGDATVSD
-514 LDVEAEC
+514 LDVKTEC

-542 TASLGSGEYL
+542 TVSLGSGEYL

-558 MSGNIVM
+558 MSGDIVM
-565 GNNEISGANKMLF
+565 ANNEISGANKILF
-578 NNGTGFVNSSAGV
+578 NNGTGFINSSAGV
-591 IMATMQTLRGQTY
+591 ILATMQVLRGQTY

-621 KIAAAVI
+621 KIAAAII

-635 TQSVADTMYLKL
+635 TETAADTKYLRL
-647 DGTNAPTAFYEWDIN
+647 DGTNSPTGEYVWENLFYP
-662 FTSNKGVYLS
+662 KRGVHLS
-672 SEANSYI
+672 SA
-679 KSNGLMLNKKG
+679 
-690 TNKSVGV
+690 GV
-697 TVVGYPDANSP
+697 SHV
-708 ILCVSD
+708 
-714 DSGKIAPLLGTY
+714 
-726 TANDNTNFNGFFV
+726 NDNELIFFNGNIASGIKLSKINNQTCIEVTTGDGDTTPLYGAYKNFNNEAGHYV
-739 TDNYLK
+739 TDTYLK
-745 SEKYTNTA
+745 SADYANA
-753 AFVKKTGDT
+753 AGFVKKTGDT
-762 MSGALDMAKNNLTK
+762 MSGTLNMAENNLTG

-781 FSSQRTNIT
+781 FGSARTDIIGNDAT
-790 EFDGSLY
+790 LY
-797 AMYSEEDRFGVF
+797 AMYDEQGKYSVYM
-809 VFCAG
+809 FCAG
-814 NETLPSSNVI
+814 DSIVPAGKAI
-824 LRGLKEPKIDMDAVN
+824 LRGIKAPMTKYDAVN
-839 LGYLKKYC
+839 LEYLQEYC

-859 VDTILDHNTEYTI
+859 VDTILAHNTEYTI
-872 KDFTALTLVCD
+872 KEFTALTLVCD
-883 NAKTAENHGYI
+883 SAKTAENHGYI
-894 KFPNVPI
+894 KFPNVAV

-909 GIDGDDITQAAA
+909 GIDGDDITKAAA
-921 NETWEFSCFKGYMLF
+921 NEVWEFSCFKGYMLF
-936 KNWGVS
+936 KNWGV
-942 A
+942 AA

>member
-30 PPPQPP
+30 PPPAPP

-276 EVFFISAGSDAN
+276 EVFFVSAGSDAN

-317 VLSTGNSA
+317 VLSTGNNA

-382 NQLSILNLKY
+382 NQLSILNLKN
-392 YTEAEISRIDVQLTE
+392 YTEAEINRIDAQLSQ
-407 FLHQLE
+407 FLQQLE

-420 EVESKY
+420 EVENNY

-468 AQIQQTLTQMENGAV
+468 AQIQQTLTQMENGTV
-483 KLPYIEKVDGVG
+483 KLPYIEKVNGIG
-495 TGTTNLENIS
+495 TGTTKLENITA
-505 VSGNATVSN
+505 SGKATVSN
-514 LDVEAEC
+514 LDVKTEC
-521 WLPTPTQPL
+521 WLPTPTQPQ

-558 MSGNIVM
+558 MSGDIVM
-565 GNNEISGANKMLF
+565 GNNEIKGANKMLF
-578 NNGTGFVNSSAGV
+578 NNGSGFVNSAAGV
-591 IMATMQTLRGQTY
+591 ITATMQTLRGQTY

-635 TQSVADTMYLKL
+635 TESVADTMYLRL
-647 DGTNAPTAFYEWDIN
+647 DGTNEPTANYSWNTFLKVKHLLIGNNGAGIFPDFLGFSELAIVQEEGAIVLKKQRLDLAPM
-662 FTSNKGVYLS
+662 KG
-672 SEANSYI
+672 SY
-679 KSNGLMLNKKG
+679 KTLNNNG
-690 TNKSVGV
+690 
-697 TVVGYPDANSP
+697 
-708 ILCVSD
+708 
-714 DSGKIAPLLGTY
+714 
-726 TANDNTNFNGFFV
+726 GFFV
-739 TDNYLK
+739 TDTYLK
-745 SEKYTNTA
+745 SADYANA
-753 AFVKKTGDT
+753 AGFVKKTGDT
-762 MSGALDMAKNNLTK
+762 MSGELDMGGHDLTNNR
-776 VNEIN
+776 I
-781 FSSQRTNIT
+781 I
-790 EFDGSLY
+790 G
-797 AMYSEEDRFGVF
+797 FGKIGENNAVGIF
-809 VFCAG
+809 GAG
-814 NETLPSSNVI
+814 NPNAGYVLYLGGNSNNPAT
-824 LRGLKEPKIDMDAVN
+824 GEPVHLNNIAEPNTDNSAVN
-839 LGYLKKYC
+839 LAYLKQYC

-859 VDTILDHNTEYTI
+859 VDTILAHNTEYTI
-872 KDFTALTLVCD
+872 KEFTALTLVCD
-883 NAKTAENHGYI
+883 SAKTAENHGYI
-894 KFPNVPI
+894 KFPNVPV

-909 GIDGDDITQAAA
+909 GIDGDDITKAAA
-921 NETWEFSCFKGYMLF
+921 NEVWEFSCFKGYMLF
-936 KNWGVS
+936 KNWGV
-942 A
+942 AA

>member
-1 MIHFKDCYDDHIPNV
+1 MIHFKDCYDGHIPNV
-16 PAFCNKPCPPKPCC
+16 PAFCNAPCPPKPCC
-30 PPPQPP
+30 PPPPPP

-162 NSNLEQ
+162 NSKLEQ

-188 ETGWVGNC
+188 DDGWVGNC

-202 LPSVESGEGYC
+202 LPSIESGDGYC

-222 RVYANAINQ
+222 RVYSNAINQ

-237 GVENSMSCVGRI
+237 GVENSMTCVGRI

-276 EVFFISAGSDAN
+276 EVFFVSAGSDAN

-317 VLSTGNSA
+317 VLSTDDNA

-382 NQLSILNLKY
+382 NQLSILNLKN
-392 YTEAEISRIDVQLTE
+392 YTEAEISRIDVQLAR
-407 FLHQLE
+407 FLQQLE

-420 EVESKY
+420 DVETKY

-468 AQIQQTLTQMENGAV
+468 AKIQQTLTEMENGTV
-483 KLPYIEKVDGVG
+483 KLPYIEKVDGIG
-495 TGTTNLENIS
+495 TGTTKLENVTIS
-505 VSGNATVSN
+505 GDATVSD
-514 LDVEAEC
+514 LDVKTEC

-558 MSGNIVM
+558 MSGDIIM
-565 GNNEISGANKMLF
+565 GNNALSGVNKMLF
-578 NNGTGFVNSSAGV
+578 NNGTGFTNSAAGV
-591 IMATMQTLRGQTY
+591 IVATMQTLRGQTY

-635 TQSVADTMYLKL
+635 TETAADTKYLRL
-647 DGTNAPTAFYEWDIN
+647 DGTNEPTGNYNWSIDFI
-662 FTSNKGVYLS
+662 SNNGVYLAS
-672 SEANSYI
+672 DKDSYI
-679 KSNGLMLNKKG
+679 NDTQVFFKDSTTEEILGFDVNYSVSGRPRISVKSGK
-690 TNKSVGV
+690 
-697 TVVGYPDANSP
+697 
-708 ILCVSD
+708 
-714 DSGKIAPLLGTY
+714 DSGDIPLYGSY
-726 TANDNTNFNGFFV
+726 ADKDNAAGFFV
-739 TDNYLK
+739 TDTYLK
-745 SEKYTNTA
+745 SADYAKDA
-753 AFVKKTGDT
+753 GFVKKTGDI
-762 MSGALDMAKNNLTK
+762 MSGRLDMSGNALQAVGSIRFNNGTGIVPVSGETVIKLSGGIQSTAIKAKL
-776 VNEIN
+776 
-781 FSSQRTNIT
+781 R
-790 EFDGSLY
+790 
-797 AMYSEEDRFGVF
+797 
-809 VFCAG
+809 
-814 NETLPSSNVI
+814 NVD
-824 LRGLKEPKIDMDAVN
+824 EPTDDSDAVP
-839 LGYLKKYC
+839 LSYLKKYC

-859 VDTILDHNTEYTI
+859 VDTILAHNTEYTI
-872 KDFTALTLVCD
+872 KEFTALTLVCD
-883 NAKTAENHGYI
+883 AAKTAENHGYI

-909 GIDGDDITQAAA
+909 GIDGDDIAQASA
-921 NETWEFSCFKGYMLF
+921 NEVWEFSCFKGYMLF
-936 KNWGVS
+936 KNWGV
-942 A
+942 AA

>member
-1 MIHFKDCYDDHIPNV
+1 
-16 PAFCNKPCPPKPCC
+16 
-30 PPPQPP
+30 
-36 CGAPYPPPFQPQPCP
+36 
-51 PPMPKPMPCVPPAP
+51 MPKPMPCVPPAP

-92 DVMANSYQA
+92 DVMAHSYQA

-112 GAYYGDCEVS
+112 GAYYGCCEVS

-136 VTRKKVVDRF
+136 VTRKKVVDRC
-146 GEPIRMQLKL
+146 GEPIRMKLKL

-249 IVDGEVKDEVAAA
+249 IVDGEVKDEVATA

-276 EVFFISAGSDAN
+276 EVFFVSAGSDAN

-317 VLSTGNSA
+317 VLSTGNNA

-382 NQLSILNLKY
+382 NQLSILNLKN
-392 YTEAEISRIDVQLTE
+392 YTEAEISRIDAQLTQ
-407 FLHQLE
+407 FLQQLE
-413 AFNVRLT
+413 TFNVRLT
-420 EVESKY
+420 EVENNY

-468 AQIQQTLTQMENGAV
+468 AQIQQTLTQMENGTV
-483 KLPYIEKVDGVG
+483 KLPYIEKVDGIG
-495 TGTTNLENIS
+495 TGTTKLENIT
-505 VSGNATVSN
+505 VSGKATVSN
-514 LDVEAEC
+514 LDVKTEC
-521 WLPTPTQPL
+521 WLPTPTQPQ

-558 MSGNIVM
+558 MSGDIIM
-565 GNNEISGANKMLF
+565 ANNEISGANRILF
-578 NNGTGFVNSSAGV
+578 NNGTGFANSSAGV
-591 IMATMQTLRGQTY
+591 ILATMQVLRGQTY

-635 TQSVADTMYLKL
+635 TETVADTKYLRL
-647 DGTNAPTAFYEWDIN
+647 DGTNNPTATYLWRNTFISIDGVTFNEDETAYIN
-662 FTSNKGVYLS
+662 EDHLAFKDAAT
-672 SEANSYI
+672 EARGFFAIY
-679 KSNGLMLNKKG
+679 G
-690 TNKSVGV
+690 NKSLPYFRIYN
-697 TVVGYPDANSP
+697 T
-708 ILCVSD
+708 
-714 DSGKIAPLLGTY
+714 
-726 TANDNTNFNGFFV
+726 DNTNRALPMVGAYSEIGNAEGYFV
-739 TDNYLK
+739 TDTYLNSDNYK
-745 SEKYTNTA
+745 SA
-753 AFVKKTGDT
+753 APFVKKTGDT
-762 MSGALDMAKNNLTK
+762 MSGVLDMGGNAIEK
-776 VNEIN
+776 VDGIHFTTTIGKPLQIYGDGN
-781 FSSQRTNIT
+781 T
-790 EFDGSLY
+790 EGYYVYFDG
-797 AMYSEEDRFGVF
+797 
-809 VFCAG
+809 G
-814 NETLPSSNVI
+814 NESSLVKLSNI
-824 LRGLKEPKIDMDAVN
+824 APPKEESDAVN
-839 LGYLKKYC
+839 LGYLKQYC

-859 VDTILDHNTEYTI
+859 VDTILAHNTEYTI
-872 KDFTALTLVCD
+872 KEFTALTLVCD
-883 NAKTAENHGYI
+883 SAKTAENHGYI
-894 KFPNVPI
+894 RFPNVPV

-909 GIDGDDITQAAA
+909 GIDGDDITKAAA
-921 NETWEFSCFKGYMLF
+921 NEVWEFSCFKGYMLF
-936 KNWGVS
+936 KNWGV
-942 A
+942 AA

>member
-16 PAFCNKPCPPKPCC
+16 PAFCNNPCPPKPCC
-30 PPPQPP
+30 PPP
-36 CGAPYPPPFQPQPCP
+36 PPPFQPQPCP

-162 NSNLEQ
+162 NSKLEQ

-188 ETGWVGNC
+188 EDGWVGNC
-196 FYKGAP
+196 FYKSAP
-202 LPSVESGEGYC
+202 LPSIESGDGYC

-276 EVFFISAGSDAN
+276 EVFFVSAGSDAN

-317 VLSTGNSA
+317 VLSTGDNA

-382 NQLSILNLKY
+382 NQLSILNLKN
-392 YTEAEISRIDVQLTE
+392 YTEAEISRIDAQLTK
-407 FLHQLE
+407 FLQQLE
-413 AFNVRLT
+413 TFNVRLT

-468 AQIQQTLTQMENGAV
+468 AKIQQTLTQMENGTV

-495 TGTTNLENIS
+495 TGTTKLENIT
-505 VSGNATVSN
+505 VSGDATISD
-514 LDVEAEC
+514 LDVKTEC

-530 QGANKKYVDDAI
+530 QGANKKYVDEAI

-558 MSGNIVM
+558 MSGDIIM
-565 GNNEISGANKMLF
+565 GNNALSGVNKMLF
-578 NNGTGFVNSSAGV
+578 NNGSGFVNSAAGV
-591 IMATMQTLRGQTY
+591 IVATMQTLRGQTY

-635 TQSVADTMYLKL
+635 TETVANTKYLRL
-647 DGTNAPTAFYEWDIN
+647 DGTNEPTDEYHWSID
-662 FTSNKGVYLS
+662 FTSEAGVYLS
-672 SEANSYI
+672 ADKDSFIDSTHIYFKDDSSSRILGFEVGIPEGIPVIVVADG
-679 KSNGLMLNKKG
+679 K
-690 TNKSVGV
+690 TNFTMPLYGAYGGDDNA
-697 TVVGYPDANSP
+697 VGY
-708 ILCVSD
+708 
-714 DSGKIAPLLGTY
+714 
-726 TANDNTNFNGFFV
+726 FV
-739 TDNYLK
+739 TDTYLK
-745 SEKYTNTA
+745 SADYLKDA
-753 AFVKKTGDT
+753 GFVKKTGDI
-762 MSGALDMAKNNLTK
+762 MSGRLDMSGNMVQSVGSVRFNNGAGIVPVAGEAVLKLSGGIQSTAIKAKLRN
-776 VNEIN
+776 V
-781 FSSQRTNIT
+781 
-790 EFDGSLY
+790 D
-797 AMYSEEDRFGVF
+797 D
-809 VFCAG
+809 
-814 NETLPSSNVI
+814 PSDESDAVP
-824 LRGLKEPKIDMDAVN
+824 LSYLKE
-839 LGYLKKYC
+839 YC

-859 VDTILDHNTEYTI
+859 VDTILAHNTEYTI
-872 KDFTALTLVCD
+872 KDFTTLTLVCD

-909 GIDGDDITQAAA
+909 GIDGDDIAQAAA
-921 NETWEFSCFKGYMLF
+921 NEVWEFSCFKGYMLF
-936 KNWGVS
+936 KNWGV
-942 A
+942 AA

>member
-1 MIHFKDCYDDHIPNV
+1 
-16 PAFCNKPCPPKPCC
+16 
-30 PPPQPP
+30 
-36 CGAPYPPPFQPQPCP
+36 
-51 PPMPKPMPCVPPAP
+51 MPKPMPCVPPAP

-188 ETGWVGNC
+188 ENGWVGNC

-276 EVFFISAGSDAN
+276 EVFFVSAGSDAN

-317 VLSTGNSA
+317 VLSTGDNA

-334 FVPSTLPNQVKAKA
+334 FVPSTLPNQTKAKA

-382 NQLSILNLKY
+382 NQLSILNLKN

-426 NALVERVDTVE
+426 NELVERVDTVE
-437 ADLAQVKQTINTLQQ
+437 ADLGQVKQTINTLQQ

-468 AQIQQTLTQMENGAV
+468 AKIQQTLTQMENGAV

-495 TGTTNLENIS
+495 TGTTNFENIT
-505 VSGNATVSN
+505 VSGNTTVSN

-542 TASLGSGEYL
+542 TEHLGSGEYL

-558 MSGNIVM
+558 MSGNIDM
-565 GNNEISGANKMLF
+565 GNNQISGATKILF
-578 NNGTGFVNSSAGV
+578 NNGRGFENSWTGV
-591 IMATMQTLRGQTY
+591 IMATMPTLRGQTY
-604 TAPTNNNDYTQK
+604 TAPTNNNDYIQK

-635 TQSVADTMYLKL
+635 TETVADTTYLRL
-647 DGTNAPTAFYEWDIN
+647 DGTNKPTAAYEWDN
-662 FTSNKGVYLS
+662 DFTSTNGVYLS
-672 SEANSYI
+672 SDKNCYVNNE
-679 KSNGLMLNKKG
+679 KLMLRKEG
-690 TNKSVGV
+690 TNKSLGLEVKFNQLTGSPIFGV
-697 TVVGYPDANSP
+697 T
-708 ILCVSD
+708 D
-714 DSGKIAPLLGTY
+714 DTGNPAPLFGAYADSDEPTLY
-726 TANDNTNFNGFFV
+726 GFFV

-745 SEKYTNTA
+745 SAEYANTA

-762 MSGALDMAKNNLTK
+762 MSG
-776 VNEIN
+776 
-781 FSSQRTNIT
+781 
-790 EFDGSLY
+790 
-797 AMYSEEDRFGVF
+797 
-809 VFCAG
+809 
-814 NETLPSSNVI
+814 TL
-824 LRGLKEPKIDMDAVN
+824 DMDAHSITGVGSLEILNEGKTNSISMQFAKTNINSHNYGLRLAKSSGNPVEITNIAEPTENNSAVN
-839 LGYLKKYC
+839 LAYLKEYC

-859 VDTILDHNTEYTI
+859 VDTILAHNTEYTI
-872 KDFTALTLVCD
+872 KDFTSLTLVCD
-883 NAKTAENHGYI
+883 SAKTAENHGYI

-909 GIDGDDITQAAA
+909 GIEGDDITQAAA
-921 NETWEFSCFKGYMLF
+921 NEMWEFSCFKGYMLF
-936 KNWGVS
+936 KNWGV
-942 A
+942 AA

>member
-16 PAFCNKPCPPKPCC
+16 PAFCNKPCPPKPNC
-30 PPPQPP
+30 PTPPPP

-92 DVMANSYQA
+92 DVMAHSYQA

-276 EVFFISAGSDAN
+276 EVFFVSAGSDAN

-317 VLSTGNSA
+317 VLSTGNNA

-382 NQLSILNLKY
+382 NQLSILNLKN
-392 YTEAEISRIDVQLTE
+392 YTEAEINRIDAQLTQ
-407 FLHQLE
+407 FLQQLE

-420 EVESKY
+420 EVENNY
-426 NALVERVDTVE
+426 NALVERVDTIE

-468 AQIQQTLTQMENGAV
+468 AQIQQTLTQMENGTV
-483 KLPYIEKVDGVG
+483 KLPYIEKVNGIG
-495 TGTTNLENIS
+495 TGTTKLENIT
-505 VSGNATVSN
+505 VSGKATVSN
-514 LDVEAEC
+514 LDVKTEC
-521 WLPTPTQPL
+521 WLPTPTQPQ

-558 MSGNIVM
+558 MSGDIIM
-565 GNNEISGANKMLF
+565 GNNEIKGANKMLF
-578 NNGTGFVNSSAGV
+578 NNGSGFVNSAAGV
-591 IMATMQTLRGQTY
+591 ITATMQTLRGQTY

-635 TQSVADTMYLKL
+635 TETVADTKYLRL
-647 DGTNAPTAFYEWDIN
+647 DGTNSPTGNYVWNNNFVVKSIDFNETRESYIN
-662 FTSNKGVYLS
+662 QGVLMFESDGYKAGIGLIGGNDEGVDYTYLVISEGANSMPLFGAYKTSNN
-672 SEANSYI
+672 AA
-679 KSNGLMLNKKG
+679 
-690 TNKSVGV
+690 
-697 TVVGYPDANSP
+697 GY
-708 ILCVSD
+708 
-714 DSGKIAPLLGTY
+714 Y
-726 TANDNTNFNGFFV
+726 V
-739 TDNYLK
+739 TDTYLK
-745 SEKYTNTA
+745 SAEYANAA

-762 MSGALDMAKNNLTK
+762 MSGELDMGGHDLTNNR
-776 VNEIN
+776 I
-781 FSSQRTNIT
+781 I
-790 EFDGSLY
+790 G
-797 AMYSEEDRFGVF
+797 FGKIGENNAVGIF
-809 VFCAG
+809 GAG
-814 NETLPSSNVI
+814 NPNAGYALYLGGNSINPAT
-824 LRGLKEPKIDMDAVN
+824 GEPVHLNNIAEPNTDNSAVN
-839 LGYLKKYC
+839 LAYLKQYC

-859 VDTILDHNTEYTI
+859 VDTILAHNTEYTI

-894 KFPNVPI
+894 RFPNVPV

-921 NETWEFSCFKGYMLF
+921 NEVWEFSCFKGYMLF
-936 KNWGVS
+936 KNWGV
-942 A
+942 AA

>member
-16 PAFCNKPCPPKPCC
+16 PAFCNKPCPPKPNC
-30 PPPQPP
+30 PTPPPP

-276 EVFFISAGSDAN
+276 EVFFVSAGSDAN

-382 NQLSILNLKY
+382 NQLSILNLKN
-392 YTEAEISRIDVQLTE
+392 YTEAEISRIDAQLTQ
-407 FLHQLE
+407 FLQQLE

-420 EVESKY
+420 EVENNY
-426 NALVERVDTVE
+426 NALVERVDTIE

-452 TVQNLIDIVNG
+452 TVQNLINIVNG

-468 AQIQQTLTQMENGAV
+468 AQIQQTLTQMENGTV
-483 KLPYIEKVDGVG
+483 KLPYIEKVDGIG
-495 TGTTNLENIS
+495 TGTTKLENIT
-505 VSGNATVSN
+505 VSGKATVSN
-514 LDVEAEC
+514 LDVKTEC
-521 WLPTPTQPL
+521 WLPTPTQPQ

-558 MSGNIVM
+558 MSGDIVM
-565 GNNEISGANKMLF
+565 GNNEIKGANKMLF
-578 NNGTGFVNSSAGV
+578 NNGVGFVNSSAGV
-591 IMATMQTLRGQTY
+591 ITATMQTLRGQTY

-635 TQSVADTMYLKL
+635 TETVADTKYLRL
-647 DGTNAPTAFYEWDIN
+647 DGTNKPTKNYVWENNFYSIN
-662 FTSNKGVYLS
+662 GVYLDPDGVS
-672 SEANSYI
+672 LVSNTQLAFFNGNTTAGIMISYI
-679 KSNGLMLNKKG
+679 DQQTCLEISNG
-690 TNKSVGV
+690 
-697 TVVGYPDANSP
+697 NSP
-708 ILCVSD
+708 IGAYGAYKSL
-714 DSGKIAPLLGTY
+714 
-726 TANDNTNFNGFFV
+726 DNAKGFYV
-739 TDNYLK
+739 TDTYLK
-745 SEKYTNTA
+745 STEYANSA

-762 MSGALDMAKNNLTK
+762 MTGSLDMSNNYITD
-776 VNEIN
+776 VNSLVFNSGSAI
-781 FSSQRTNIT
+781 I
-790 EFDGSLY
+790 DGKD
-797 AMYSEEDRFGVF
+797 A
-809 VFCAG
+809 
-814 NETLPSSNVI
+814 TII
-824 LRGLKEPKIDMDAVN
+824 LRGNMQNPTMKAKIRNLDNPAIDSDAVPLSYLKE
-839 LGYLKKYC
+839 YC

-859 VDTILDHNTEYTI
+859 VDTILAHNTEYTI
-872 KDFTALTLVCD
+872 KEFTALTLVCD

-894 KFPNVPI
+894 RFPNVPV

-921 NETWEFSCFKGYMLF
+921 NEVWEFSCFKGYMLF
-936 KNWGVS
+936 KNWGV
-942 A
+942 AA

>member
-30 PPPQPP
+30 PPPPPP

-249 IVDGEVKDEVAAA
+249 IVDGEVKDEVAAT

-276 EVFFISAGSDAN
+276 EVFFVSAGSDAN

-317 VLSTGNSA
+317 VLSTGNNA

-382 NQLSILNLKY
+382 NQLSILNLKN
-392 YTEAEISRIDVQLTE
+392 YTEAEINRIDAQLTQ
-407 FLHQLE
+407 FLQQLE

-420 EVESKY
+420 EVENNY

-468 AQIQQTLTQMENGAV
+468 AQIQQTLTQMENGTV
-483 KLPYIEKVDGVG
+483 KLPYIEKVNGIG
-495 TGTTNLENIS
+495 TGTTKLENIT
-505 VSGNATVSN
+505 VSGKATVSN
-514 LDVEAEC
+514 LDVKTEC
-521 WLPTPTQPL
+521 WLPTPTQPQ

-558 MSGNIVM
+558 MSGDIIM
-565 GNNEISGANKMLF
+565 GNNEIKGANKMLF
-578 NNGTGFVNSSAGV
+578 NNGAGFVNSSAGV
-591 IMATMQTLRGQTY
+591 ITATMQTLRGQTY
-604 TAPTNNNDYTQK
+604 TAPTNNNDYIQK

-635 TQSVADTMYLKL
+635 TESAADTKYLRL
-647 DGTNAPTAFYEWDIN
+647 DGRNTPTAPMYSWDNVLEIN
-662 FTSNKGVYLS
+662 RLSIRGGSTLLDDNQLIFKTTALQEKNGEAEFFTYANGYQPVKG
-672 SEANSYI
+672 SY
-679 KSNGLMLNKKG
+679 KTADNAA
-690 TNKSVGV
+690 
-697 TVVGYPDANSP
+697 GY
-708 ILCVSD
+708 
-714 DSGKIAPLLGTY
+714 
-726 TANDNTNFNGFFV
+726 FV
-739 TDNYLK
+739 TDTYLK
-745 SEKYTNTA
+745 SAEYANAA

-762 MSGALDMAKNNLTK
+762 MTGSLDMSNNYITDVNSLVFNSGSAIVDGKNAT
-776 VNEIN
+776 I
-781 FSSQRTNIT
+781 
-790 EFDGSLY
+790 
-797 AMYSEEDRFGVF
+797 
-809 VFCAG
+809 
-814 NETLPSSNVI
+814 I
-824 LRGLKEPKIDMDAVN
+824 LRGNMQNPTMKAKIRNLDNPVNDSDAVPLSYLKE
-839 LGYLKKYC
+839 YC

-859 VDTILDHNTEYTI
+859 VDTILAHNTEYTI
-872 KDFTALTLVCD
+872 KEFTALTLVCD
-883 NAKTAENHGYI
+883 SAKTAENHGYI
-894 KFPNVPI
+894 RFPNVPV

-909 GIDGDDITQAAA
+909 GIDGDDITKAAA
-921 NETWEFSCFKGYMLF
+921 NEVWEFSCFKGYMLF
-936 KNWGVS
+936 KNWGV
-942 A
+942 AA